1 MDKKTSNLQDLLKNH
16 SSTQSQKT
24 NNPTVTTPSKQ
35 ISQQESKNISNSSRN
50 ELPIKQTTPR
60 PKMELP
66 GKIADSK
73 VHLQA
78 LKVPPNGVN
87 KDMLMQK
94 NLLANA
100 NGIISRTDQEDAN
113 VTNMR
118 NNPSPFDRH
127 TQCMNQANLPYE
139 RIVEKEMDIDVGESN
154 MEDRKQDS
162 SISETLSGSPWKMQ
176 NVATREEEKI
186 IKDSLGEEEEEEEE
200 EDVKINGLPV
210 SNESTPGSSRDDPRG
225 RSNSENKDLTVKDE
239 AMNPEPPTSQVQNT
253 NVHIHVFP
261 QGKQILGGP
270 FQGPTLSVTG
280 PCSSIPKPTALVKG
294 TSKPPKENNGPS
306 MPTPT
311 KLKGDILHRAKLD
324 PNTVAM
330 VSPMPSFS
338 DLMSESSHSNSN
350 STGQSNS
357 SDSSVIYRPSS
368 ESGSEIKTIPNRK
381 IDTTFEQMEKVLSE
395 GSTCGSGSGG
405 GGGGSLADD
414 EAEMTVKP
422 MQPLLR
428 GYTPGARALQ
438 TLPSRTTARQYTIL
452 HSSSHHHVSHDYA
465 DIDIASGYLSDGEV
479 LRGGMSVGSR
489 TLSDLCDGYMSE
501 GGASLYA
508 RRINPAY
515 GHDRERYVGGS
526 RRELSGV
533 KELVSS
539 RRVQKRP
546 SANTVRSDGAG
557 GGCIV
562 GGAVGGGNLVGGAG
576 ALLGA
581 CSGGSDALAELT
593 IEELASIPA
602 GNHTS
607 ANHTGHSTHHKKVP
621 GGGGVIVGGGG
632 SSATP
637 QGAQQSNNL
646 VYRVVSSRH
655 PGSGHHPHTKKSD
668 SSQQTESS
676 AFKHQQQ
683 QQGSNG
689 SSNSSSNSQQ
699 WRKYIEAGTARD
711 RERDKEGTPT
721 SPSPSRRSQDK
732 HRKQTMA
739 EYANGE
745 KAQKV
750 SSGTSTGNSSNSSGS
765 SNKVRGVP
773 QSFGYVKRHS
783 AGTSPS
789 PNGVQNGSKDATTR
803 TAQVKVSGGTQTCT
817 TELQANSSSSNQ
829 GHHYKSYSLTGPSAS
844 QLSQSVRDRL
854 MLGSQS
860 LPKPGSPEFTAL
872 FAAAHYRERGAGGG
886 PVNASFS
893 PRVLK
898 PSDGSLSDTCSNY
911 AAPDLPGYYTPNS
924 PYATSWMRHSNTY
937 TPSGRSQ
944 GMGLCEADSV
954 ESLGSHR
961 ASLTH
966 ARLLMHQRDSTGSP
980 APPRLNRSNSIRST
994 KSEKM
999 YPSMLARGSGTSS
1012 SVGEEAGIG
1021 MGIGVGVEPYYSVP
1035 VGSAGCT
1042 GQHWS
1047 QPTSPTPTHTSRQ
1060 PPNLYQHVHK
1070 DDDIHGSSVSLVSTT
1085 SSLYSSAEEKQAHEL
1100 RKLRRELLDA
1110 QEKVHS
1116 LTSQLS
1122 TNVCSRQVHDGYAT
1136 IRSRGR
1142 NRPRPITDSEENLIV
1157 DSGGGGGGDDGS
1169 GSYTLG
1175 SRIQISSRNFTDDD
1189 VHRTSLDQRWMNNG
1203 KTIVETYGTLRA
1215 PSRKYDTRSTN
1226 QTNLKTFRQNLA
1238 NQNGVRK
1245 EPRNVRRSR
1254 SCVIVDE
1261 KKCNFKNNNNDKV
1274 IDNVE
1279 DKIDRDRNEERT
1291 LRSFIPIDEKSSRR
1305 VIIRH
1310 SGLPRSKMVQSGT
1323 KKSVAG
1329 GIVREER
1336 KNDSHLTRSEFERAG
1351 GGGGGL
1357 VDKDIGASE
1366 PIYALPNNGS
1376 SSRSRRDRRAVV
1388 VDGNYVQS
1396 GDLYRTTVKY
1406 IEDVNK
1412 NIAEIENNY
1421 KRSDKSNNSSY
1432 GMINKISKDE
1442 TTLCLSDDFCGYL
1455 RNRGGMVPM
1464 PPISP
1469 NFGENFAD
1477 NLDESNEPII
1487 CNRRIEIAKSIR
1499 HLSAS
1504 GTRRKIP
1511 PSPSVRSS
1519 SLSSTSRH
1527 STGSTTTSST
1537 KSTDSLHAIDESTN
1551 EKAYLLRERDTG
1563 ELVSAS
1569 ISDGIESK
1577 DDSTDDDRSFE
1588 ITQRTSCQNTLLLDA
1603 NNLEKNRHEFNT
1615 LARTNLSN
1623 LYARCGD
1630 VLPMNLDNNKY
1641 GTLPYRRSKE
1651 RIIGRSLH
1659 KSIEDVLDRT
1669 SREKIEPSFRACS
1682 SSIDVSDGSSLTRDS
1697 IYPMDATDVIL
1708 KGQLERSRLNLTIG
1722 DTFPTTIFGFNN
1734 RTRHDSFK
1742 SDTNNDESGK
1752 YLHTLFATLPR
1763 RGNISR
1769 DQVSND
1775 SPRRLSGNVTLLEPL
1790 YEHAVSDPVKPR
1802 STDNV
1807 IPWWELATRKYRHR
1821 SCPSLQAHV
1830 VSAFEQSLSNMTQR
1844 LQQLTATAEKK
1855 DSELQ
1860 ELRET
1865 IERLRKQSAE
1875 AGLNNGPGGSGNN
1888 GRRHT
1893 LGDSDSGNTGCT
1905 GGGGNS
1911 GHHQGASM
1919 ARQLSADSVTSL
1931 NSLSSACS
1939 ASSSHQ
1945 KKKGWLRSSFSKAFS
1960 RSRKNRHGSVSDA
1973 EDCKD
1978 GASGELSVP
1987 NSPRLPTASKH
1998 ENARNQSGTRS
2009 NGQKSPEAENPLT
2022 GSKSSSAL
2030 YKKED
2035 EDVDE
2040 LKKQLREKDLVLTD
2054 IRLEALS
2061 SAHQLESLKDTVI
2074 KMRNE
2079 MLNLKQNN
2087 ERLQRL
2093 VTSKSLTSSQSS
2105 LPSDP
2110 DRRFS
2115 MTEVASSVAALSN
2128 GESSSTA
2135 DQLEDLN
2142 VPEHSV
2148 VPSATSTTTAEPALD
2163 HDTDGKR
2170 INVAVYLGSEK
2181 NFNYNLISGNTSDS
2195 GIIGEP
2201 PHCVIANVCIS
2212 NKTSWDALDSIVR
2225 RCFKE
2230 YVSRVDPV
2238 TNLGLGID
2246 CVAAYHLGEASRCT
2260 TDSQHPELLP
2270 CGYLIGHVKT
2280 IYLVLSGY
2288 SWLAIDTLIPRS
2300 IVQRLISLLTEH
2312 RRVILCG
2319 PSGTG
2324 KSYLAGKLAH
2334 ALVDADTDSKDAA
2347 AVATFIVD
2355 HKSSKEL
2362 KQYLAHIAERCDS
2375 NAADELPRVI
2385 ILENLQ
2391 HAASLGELFSG
2402 LLGTRHSSCPAIIG
2416 TMSQATCSTTNLQ
2429 LHHNFRWVLC
2439 ANHMEPVKG
2448 FLGRYLR
2455 RKLLEHELRESG
2467 GTRNAEMAAVVEW
2480 LPRVWLHLNKFL
2492 ETHSSSDVTIGPRL
2506 FLSCPMEVAGS
2517 QVWFTDLWNYSVIP
2531 YLVEAVREGLT
2542 LYGRRASGS
2551 GNGESTWEDPAQ
2563 FITSSY
2569 PWISTHA
2576 VHGGSDALL
2585 RLRPEDVGYDVVTSG
2600 HTSGVGASS
2609 VKSLGSTHS
2618 DTEGDPLLNMLM
2630 RLQEAANYSSPHSND
2645 SDSVTSLDSSHT
2657 RHSEDLSSS
2666 TSSSR
2671 GVESAL

>member
-1 MDKKTSNLQDLLKNH
+1 MTRDDCWHSVENVRMSGAAGFKPSAVLPRNDNGAKPKSKISKLSSPKSLIPPLAASSPKKSQEPNARSLSSSPAKSHSSVSSTSPRRTSLSVDSMKKSRKYSQYEDRQQALHQNCARTSPKRSPRRYITSYEEDYSQDEMGLSLRIPSTGGGGESEMSFLEFESLYTLEKELMQSRQDVGQTDDKCIFGGWLGRRGVYTELPDPFYQQPVVPTAAASQIPMEGFSFAPGWSLNVEHFYQWQHRGKSTQQIYTDWANYYLERGGCKRRVTDLQTDLCDGVLLADLVEAVTNQKVIDVNRKPKNAQQMVENVSLCVGALRALGADVGSVNPSELAAGSTLWPVLALLFALSRYKQRAKQLQDMPRLPSPYNKQSAVGGAGGCPGVGTSIPLPATVAATRRCPPDKIRPAPTPTHQSQLGGLKQGNGIGSASSSRSTSPSQQQSAQSGLSFIPQPRNQSSTNRQPAATTPSPRTSTVGKPSSVRSAQPSPYTAPGAPAQQNKNSVLDKFKLFNNKEKNQDRGKASSGVSKRTSSSSGFSSARSEHSDSSTSLCDQSKQLQLESPKSRALKSKLQSTKAAKQASPKTVRKEQSKAQSKIARTKGVPDKLGSYNPPLEDVKASKIGGVGTKLAMDKKSSNFHDLLKQQP
-16 SSTQSQKT
+16 SSQLQKL
-24 NNPTVTTPSKQ
+24 NPSMLVPAKQITPQDTKNFGSLKNDTSKQ
-35 ISQQESKNISNSSRN
+35 SS
-50 ELPIKQTTPR
+50 R

-66 GKIADSK
+66 AKIPDAK
-73 VHLQA
+73 IHLQNMKA
-78 LKVPPNGVN
+78 PPNGLN
-87 KDMLMQK
+87 KDVLVQKGLM
-94 NLLANA
+94 NNA
-100 NGIISRTDQEDAN
+100 NGMIKQPEEMMTDENSLSID
-113 VTNMR
+113 
-118 NNPSPFDRH
+118 H
-127 TQCMNQANLPYE
+127 TLTMNQANLCDQ
-139 RIVEKEMDIDVGESN
+139 KMDKH
-154 MEDRKQDS
+154 KQ
-162 SISETLSGSPWKMQ
+162 ISETVLRNNQSESMENANSPSKQRDASLSAKARVSNEVQDSERAHERQIPNSPRNNPESTTDEKLADVHEGPTTHPVTNHSVPSQVSNLNFGANKQPPILNSPLQGSGLNGSGSP
-176 NVATREEEKI
+176 
-186 IKDSLGEEEEEEEE
+186 G
-200 EDVKINGLPV
+200 
-210 SNESTPGSSRDDPRG
+210 
-225 RSNSENKDLTVKDE
+225 
-239 AMNPEPPTSQVQNT
+239 
-253 NVHIHVFP
+253 
-261 QGKQILGGP
+261 
-270 FQGPTLSVTG
+270 
-280 PCSSIPKPTALVKG
+280 SSIPKPTALVKG
-294 TSKPPKENNGPS
+294 TSKPPKENGMPGA
-306 MPTPT
+306 PTPT
-311 KLKGDILHRAKLD
+311 KLKADALHRKLD

-330 VSPMPSFS
+330 VSPMPSIS

-395 GSTCGSGSGG
+395 SSTCGGSMG
-405 GGGGSLADD
+405 DD

-452 HSSSHHHVSHDYA
+452 HSSSHHHVGHDYA
-465 DIDIASGYLSDGEV
+465 DIDVTSGYLSDGEV
-479 LRGGMSVGSR
+479 LRGGMTVGSR

-508 RRINPAY
+508 RRINPSY
-515 GHDRERYVGGS
+515 GHDHERYVGGS

-533 KELVSS
+533 KELVTS

-546 SANTVRSDGAG
+546 SANVVRSDG
-557 GGCIV
+557 GCI
-562 GGAVGGGNLVGGAG
+562 GGSPGSG
-576 ALLGA
+576 LLGG

-593 IEELASIPA
+593 IEDLASIPA
-602 GNHTS
+602 GNHTT
-607 ANHTGHSTHHKKVP
+607 ANHTGHSSHHKRVP

-632 SSATP
+632 NSATP
-637 QGAQQSNNL
+637 QGAQQSSNL

-655 PGSGHHPHTKKSD
+655 PGHHPHVKKSD
-668 SSQQTESS
+668 SSQQTENS

-683 QQGSNG
+683 SGSN
-689 SSNSSSNSQQ
+689 SSANSSSNSQQ
-699 WRKYIEAGTARD
+699 WKKYIEAGAARD
-711 RERDKEGTPT
+711 RERDKEGAPP

-732 HRKQTMA
+732 HRKQAMA

-745 KAQKV
+745 KPQKV
-750 SSGTSTGNSSNSSGS
+750 SSGTSTSGS
-765 SNKVRGVP
+765 SKVRGVP

-789 PNGVQNGSKDATTR
+789 PNGVQNGKDSAR
-803 TAQVKVSGGTQTCT
+803 TAQVSAVPRTKVKVSGGTQTCT

-872 FAAAHYRERGAGGG
+872 FASAHHRERGSGAG
-886 PVNASFS
+886 PTTASFS

-911 AAPDLPGYYTPNS
+911 AAPDLQGYYTPNS
-924 PYATSWMRHSNTY
+924 PYTTSWMRHSNTY

-966 ARLLMHQRDSTGSP
+966 ARLLIHQRDSTGSP

-999 YPSMLARGSGTSS
+999 YPSMLARGSGASS
-1012 SVGEEAGIG
+1012 SVGEEVGVGVG
-1021 MGIGVGVEPYYSVP
+1021 MGVGVEPYYSVP
-1035 VGSAGCT
+1035 VGSTGCT

-1047 QPTSPTPTHTSRQ
+1047 QPTSPTPTHASRQ

-1070 DDDIHGSSVSLVSTT
+1070 DDDIHGSSVSLVSTA

-1100 RKLRRELLDA
+1100 RKLRRELVDA

-1122 TNVCSRQVHDGYAT
+1122 TN
-1136 IRSRGR
+1136 
-1142 NRPRPITDSEENLIV
+1142 
-1157 DSGGGGGGDDGS
+1157 
-1169 GSYTLG
+1169 
-1175 SRIQISSRNFTDDD
+1175 
-1189 VHRTSLDQRWMNNG
+1189 
-1203 KTIVETYGTLRA
+1203 
-1215 PSRKYDTRSTN
+1215 
-1226 QTNLKTFRQNLA
+1226 
-1238 NQNGVRK
+1238 
-1245 EPRNVRRSR
+1245 
-1254 SCVIVDE
+1254 
-1261 KKCNFKNNNNDKV
+1261 
-1274 IDNVE
+1274 
-1279 DKIDRDRNEERT
+1279 
-1291 LRSFIPIDEKSSRR
+1291 
-1305 VIIRH
+1305 
-1310 SGLPRSKMVQSGT
+1310 
-1323 KKSVAG
+1323 
-1329 GIVREER
+1329 
-1336 KNDSHLTRSEFERAG
+1336 
-1351 GGGGGL
+1351 
-1357 VDKDIGASE
+1357 
-1366 PIYALPNNGS
+1366 
-1376 SSRSRRDRRAVV
+1376 
-1388 VDGNYVQS
+1388 
-1396 GDLYRTTVKY
+1396 
-1406 IEDVNK
+1406 
-1412 NIAEIENNY
+1412 
-1421 KRSDKSNNSSY
+1421 
-1432 GMINKISKDE
+1432 
-1442 TTLCLSDDFCGYL
+1442 
-1455 RNRGGMVPM
+1455 
-1464 PPISP
+1464 
-1469 NFGENFAD
+1469 
-1477 NLDESNEPII
+1477 
-1487 CNRRIEIAKSIR
+1487 
-1499 HLSAS
+1499 
-1504 GTRRKIP
+1504 
-1511 PSPSVRSS
+1511 
-1519 SLSSTSRH
+1519 
-1527 STGSTTTSST
+1527 
-1537 KSTDSLHAIDESTN
+1537 
-1551 EKAYLLRERDTG
+1551 
-1563 ELVSAS
+1563 
-1569 ISDGIESK
+1569 
-1577 DDSTDDDRSFE
+1577 
-1588 ITQRTSCQNTLLLDA
+1588 
-1603 NNLEKNRHEFNT
+1603 
-1615 LARTNLSN
+1615 
-1623 LYARCGD
+1623 
-1630 VLPMNLDNNKY
+1630 
-1641 GTLPYRRSKE
+1641 
-1651 RIIGRSLH
+1651 
-1659 KSIEDVLDRT
+1659 
-1669 SREKIEPSFRACS
+1669 
-1682 SSIDVSDGSSLTRDS
+1682 
-1697 IYPMDATDVIL
+1697 
-1708 KGQLERSRLNLTIG
+1708 
-1722 DTFPTTIFGFNN
+1722 
-1734 RTRHDSFK
+1734 
-1742 SDTNNDESGK
+1742 
-1752 YLHTLFATLPR
+1752 
-1763 RGNISR
+1763 
-1769 DQVSND
+1769 
-1775 SPRRLSGNVTLLEPL
+1775 
-1790 YEHAVSDPVKPR
+1790 
-1802 STDNV
+1802 
-1807 IPWWELATRKYRHR
+1807 
-1821 SCPSLQAHV
+1821 AHV

-1875 AGLNNGPGGSGNN
+1875 AGLNNGPANN

-1893 LGDSDSGNTGCT
+1893 LGDSDSGTTGCT
-1905 GGGGNS
+1905 GNS
-1911 GHHQGASM
+1911 SHQGPSM

-1939 ASSSHQ
+1939 ASSHH

-1973 EDCKD
+1973 EDCKETTGGD
-1978 GASGELSVP
+1978 LSAP
-1987 NSPRLPTASKH
+1987 NSPRLPNASKH
-1998 ENARNQSGTRS
+1998 DSPRGQGARS
-2009 NGQKSPEAENPLT
+2009 NGQKSPEVENPLT

-2035 EDVDE
+2035 EDVVE

-2115 MTEVASSVAALSN
+2115 MTEVASTVAALAN
-2128 GESSSTA
+2128 GDASTTA

-2148 VPSATSTTTAEPALD
+2148 VSSTTTTTGEPAMEQ
-2163 HDTDGKR
+2163 DTDGKR
-2170 INVAVYLGSEK
+2170 INVAIYLGNEK
-2181 NFNYNLISGNTSDS
+2181 NFNYNLVNGSTSDGS
-2195 GIIGEP
+2195 IGEP
-2201 PHCVIANVCIS
+2201 PHCVIASVCIS
-2212 NKTSWDALDSIVR
+2212 NKTTWDSLDSTVR

-2238 TNLGLGID
+2238 TNLGLGVE
-2246 CVAAYHLGEASRCT
+2246 CVAAYHLGESSRCI

-2288 SWLAIDTLIPRS
+2288 SWLAVDTLIPRS

-2334 ALVDADTDSKDAA
+2334 ALVDADNDTKDAT
-2347 AVATFIVD
+2347 AVATFNVD

-2362 KQYLAHIAERCDS
+2362 RQYLAHIAERCDS

-2402 LLGTRHSSCPAIIG
+2402 LLGTKHSSCPAIIG

-2506 FLSCPMEVAGS
+2506 FLSCPMEVTGS
-2517 QVWFTDLWNYSVIP
+2517 QVWFTDLWNYSVVP

-2542 LYGRRASGS
+2542 LYGRRVS
-2551 GNGESTWEDPAQ
+2551 GNGNGDSPWEDPTQ

-2600 HTSGVGASS
+2600 HASGVGASS

-2618 DTEGDPLLNMLM
+2618 DNEGDPLLNMLM

-2645 SDSVTSLDSSHT
+2645 SDSITSLDSSHT

>member
-1 MDKKTSNLQDLLKNH
+1 MSLQAQAQAQRSARYSPQETIKIYTDWANYYLERGGCKRRVTDLQSDLCDGVLLADLVEAVTNQKVIDVNRKPRNAQQMVENVSLCVGALRALGADVGSVNPGELAAGSTLWPVLALLFALSRYKQRAKQLQDMPRLPSPYNKQSAVGGAGGGPGAGTTSIPLPATVAATRRCPPDKVRPAPTPTHQSQLGGLKHGNGGIGSASSSRSTSPSQQQSPQSGLSFIPQPRNQNSTNRQPAATTPSPRTSTVGKPSGVRTAQQSPYATTGAPTQQNKNSVLDKFKLFNNKEKNQDRGKASSGVSKRTSSSSGFSSARSEHSDSSTSLCDQSKLQVESPKSRALKSKLQSTKPAKQASPKTVRKEQSKAQSKIARTKGAPDKLVGYNPPLEDVKPTSKIGGVGAKPAVDKKSSNLHDLLKQQP
-16 SSTQSQKT
+16 SSQLQKP
-24 NNPTVTTPSKQ
+24 NPSVLMPPKQIAPQDVKNFGSLKNDSSKQ
-35 ISQQESKNISNSSRN
+35 S
-50 ELPIKQTTPR
+50 PR

-66 GKIADSK
+66 AKIPDTK
-73 VHLQA
+73 VHLQNM
-78 LKVPPNGVN
+78 KVPPNGLN
-87 KDMLMQK
+87 KDVLAQK
-94 NLLANA
+94 VLLSNT
-100 NGIISRTDQEDAN
+100 NGMIKQTEHEEI
-113 VTNMR
+113 VITNE
-118 NNPSPFDRH
+118 NSSTIDH
-127 TQCMNQANLPYE
+127 TLSMNQANLCDQKSTVEKQKEIGENVLTNNQATPVENSNPSKQQNTSLPVKARIPNEVHETE
-139 RIVEKEMDIDVGESN
+139 RINGKQTPPVSPRNSPETPMDVKMASIQENPAAAATTHVNVPPHGQVSN
-154 MEDRKQDS
+154 ALNFGANKQPPVLNS
-162 SISETLSGSPWKMQ
+162 PLQGSTLGASGSP
-176 NVATREEEKI
+176 
-186 IKDSLGEEEEEEEE
+186 G
-200 EDVKINGLPV
+200 
-210 SNESTPGSSRDDPRG
+210 
-225 RSNSENKDLTVKDE
+225 
-239 AMNPEPPTSQVQNT
+239 
-253 NVHIHVFP
+253 
-261 QGKQILGGP
+261 
-270 FQGPTLSVTG
+270 
-280 PCSSIPKPTALVKG
+280 SSIPKPTALVKG
-294 TSKPPKENNGPS
+294 TSKPPKENNMPGA
-306 MPTPT
+306 PTPT
-311 KLKGDILHRAKLD
+311 KLKADALHRKLD

-330 VSPMPSFS
+330 VSPMPSIS

-395 GSTCGSGSGG
+395 SSTCG
-405 GGGGSLADD
+405 GGSMGDD

-452 HSSSHHHVSHDYA
+452 HSSSHHHVGHDYA
-465 DIDIASGYLSDGEV
+465 DIDVASGYLSDGEV
-479 LRGGMSVGSR
+479 LRGGMTVGSR
-489 TLSDLCDGYMSE
+489 TISDLCDGYMSE

-508 RRINPAY
+508 RRINPSY
-515 GHDRERYVGGS
+515 GHDHERYVGGS

-533 KELVSS
+533 KELVTS

-546 SANTVRSDGAG
+546 SANVVRSDGGCIGSSPGSGSVIAG
-557 GGCIV
+557 G
-562 GGAVGGGNLVGGAG
+562 
-576 ALLGA
+576 LLGG
-581 CSGGSDALAELT
+581 CSGGNDALAELT
-593 IEELASIPA
+593 IEDLASIPA

-607 ANHTGHSTHHKKVP
+607 ANHTGHSSHHKRVP

-632 SSATP
+632 NSATP
-637 QGAQQSNNL
+637 QGAQQGSNL

-655 PGSGHHPHTKKSD
+655 PGHHPHVKKSD
-668 SSQQTESS
+668 SSQQTDNS

-683 QQGSNG
+683 PGLN
-689 SSNSSSNSQQ
+689 SSTNSSSNSQQ
-699 WRKYIEAGTARD
+699 WKKYIEAGAARD
-711 RERDKEGTPT
+711 RERDKEAAPP
-721 SPSPSRRSQDK
+721 SPNPSRRSQEK
-732 HRKQTMA
+732 HRKQAMA

-745 KAQKV
+745 KPQKV
-750 SSGTSTGNSSNSSGS
+750 SSGTSTSGS
-765 SNKVRGVP
+765 SKVRGVP

-789 PNGVQNGSKDATTR
+789 PNGVQNGGKDSTR
-803 TAQVKVSGGTQTCT
+803 TAQVSAVPRTKVKVSGGTQTCT
-817 TELQANSSSSNQ
+817 TELQANSSTSNQ

-872 FAAAHYRERGAGGG
+872 FASAHHRERGSGAG
-886 PVNASFS
+886 PTATSFS

-911 AAPDLPGYYTPNS
+911 AAPDLQGYYTPNS
-924 PYATSWMRHSNTY
+924 PYTTSWMRHSNTY

-966 ARLLMHQRDSTGSP
+966 ARLLIHQRDSTGSP
-980 APPRLNRSNSIRST
+980 APPRLNRSNSISHLRDRTFPRST

-999 YPSMLARGSGTSS
+999 YPSMLARGSGASS
-1012 SVGEEAGIG
+1012 SVGEEVGVGIG
-1021 MGIGVGVEPYYSVP
+1021 MGVGVEPYYSVP
-1035 VGSAGCT
+1035 VGSTGCT

-1070 DDDIHGSSVSLVSTT
+1070 DDDIHGSSVSLVSTA

-1100 RKLRRELLDA
+1100 RKLRRELVDA

-1122 TNVCSRQVHDGYAT
+1122 TN
-1136 IRSRGR
+1136 
-1142 NRPRPITDSEENLIV
+1142 
-1157 DSGGGGGGDDGS
+1157 
-1169 GSYTLG
+1169 
-1175 SRIQISSRNFTDDD
+1175 
-1189 VHRTSLDQRWMNNG
+1189 
-1203 KTIVETYGTLRA
+1203 
-1215 PSRKYDTRSTN
+1215 
-1226 QTNLKTFRQNLA
+1226 
-1238 NQNGVRK
+1238 
-1245 EPRNVRRSR
+1245 
-1254 SCVIVDE
+1254 
-1261 KKCNFKNNNNDKV
+1261 
-1274 IDNVE
+1274 
-1279 DKIDRDRNEERT
+1279 
-1291 LRSFIPIDEKSSRR
+1291 
-1305 VIIRH
+1305 
-1310 SGLPRSKMVQSGT
+1310 
-1323 KKSVAG
+1323 
-1329 GIVREER
+1329 
-1336 KNDSHLTRSEFERAG
+1336 
-1351 GGGGGL
+1351 
-1357 VDKDIGASE
+1357 
-1366 PIYALPNNGS
+1366 
-1376 SSRSRRDRRAVV
+1376 
-1388 VDGNYVQS
+1388 
-1396 GDLYRTTVKY
+1396 
-1406 IEDVNK
+1406 
-1412 NIAEIENNY
+1412 
-1421 KRSDKSNNSSY
+1421 
-1432 GMINKISKDE
+1432 
-1442 TTLCLSDDFCGYL
+1442 
-1455 RNRGGMVPM
+1455 
-1464 PPISP
+1464 
-1469 NFGENFAD
+1469 
-1477 NLDESNEPII
+1477 
-1487 CNRRIEIAKSIR
+1487 
-1499 HLSAS
+1499 
-1504 GTRRKIP
+1504 
-1511 PSPSVRSS
+1511 
-1519 SLSSTSRH
+1519 
-1527 STGSTTTSST
+1527 
-1537 KSTDSLHAIDESTN
+1537 
-1551 EKAYLLRERDTG
+1551 
-1563 ELVSAS
+1563 
-1569 ISDGIESK
+1569 
-1577 DDSTDDDRSFE
+1577 
-1588 ITQRTSCQNTLLLDA
+1588 
-1603 NNLEKNRHEFNT
+1603 
-1615 LARTNLSN
+1615 
-1623 LYARCGD
+1623 
-1630 VLPMNLDNNKY
+1630 
-1641 GTLPYRRSKE
+1641 
-1651 RIIGRSLH
+1651 
-1659 KSIEDVLDRT
+1659 
-1669 SREKIEPSFRACS
+1669 
-1682 SSIDVSDGSSLTRDS
+1682 
-1697 IYPMDATDVIL
+1697 
-1708 KGQLERSRLNLTIG
+1708 
-1722 DTFPTTIFGFNN
+1722 
-1734 RTRHDSFK
+1734 
-1742 SDTNNDESGK
+1742 
-1752 YLHTLFATLPR
+1752 
-1763 RGNISR
+1763 
-1769 DQVSND
+1769 
-1775 SPRRLSGNVTLLEPL
+1775 
-1790 YEHAVSDPVKPR
+1790 
-1802 STDNV
+1802 
-1807 IPWWELATRKYRHR
+1807 
-1821 SCPSLQAHV
+1821 AHV

-1875 AGLNNGPGGSGNN
+1875 AGLNNGPPANN

-1893 LGDSDSGNTGCT
+1893 LGDSDSGTTGCT
-1905 GGGGNS
+1905 GNS
-1911 GHHQGASM
+1911 NHQGASM

-1939 ASSSHQ
+1939 ASSHH

-1973 EDCKD
+1973 EDCKES
-1978 GASGELSVP
+1978 ASGDLSAP
-1987 NSPRLPTASKH
+1987 NSPRLPSASKH
-1998 ENARNQSGTRS
+1998 DSSRAQGTRS
-2009 NGQKSPEAENPLT
+2009 NGQKSPEVENPLT

-2035 EDVDE
+2035 EDVVE

-2115 MTEVASSVAALSN
+2115 MTEVASTVAALSN
-2128 GESSSTA
+2128 GDTSTTA

-2142 VPEHSV
+2142 VPEHPV
-2148 VPSATSTTTAEPALD
+2148 VPSTTSTTGEPTLEQ
-2163 HDTDGKR
+2163 DTDGKR
-2170 INVAVYLGSEK
+2170 INVAIYLGSEK
-2181 NFNYNLISGNTSDS
+2181 NFNYNLVTGSTSDGS
-2195 GIIGEP
+2195 IGEP
-2201 PHCVIANVCIS
+2201 PHCIIASVCIS
-2212 NKTSWDALDSIVR
+2212 NKTTWDSLDSTVR

-2238 TNLGLGID
+2238 TNLGLGVE

-2288 SWLAIDTLIPRS
+2288 SWLAVDTLIPRS

-2334 ALVDADTDSKDAA
+2334 ALVDADNDTKDAT
-2347 AVATFIVD
+2347 AVATFNVD

-2362 KQYLAHIAERCDS
+2362 RQYLAHIAERCDS

-2455 RKLLEHELRESG
+2455 RKLLEHELRECG

-2506 FLSCPMEVAGS
+2506 FLSCPMEVTGS
-2517 QVWFTDLWNYSVIP
+2517 QVWFTDLWNYSVVP

-2542 LYGRRASGS
+2542 LYGRRVS
-2551 GNGESTWEDPAQ
+2551 GNGNGDSSWEDPAQ

-2657 RHSEDLSSS
+2657 RQSEDLSSS

>member
-1 MDKKTSNLQDLLKNH
+1 MRGGLKHGNGGIGSASSSRSTSPSQQQSPQGGLSFIPQPRNQNSTNRQPAATTPSPRTSTVGKPSGVRTAQQSPYATTGAPTQQNKNSVLDKFKLFNNKEKNQDRGKASSGVSKRTSSSSGFSSARSEHSDSSTSLCDQSKLQVESPKSRALKSKLQSTKPAKQASPKTVRKEQSKAQSKIARTKGAPDKLVGYNPPLEDVKPTSKIGGVGAKPAVDKKSSNLHDLLKQQP
-16 SSTQSQKT
+16 SSQLQKP
-24 NNPTVTTPSKQ
+24 NPSVLMPPKQIAPQDAKNFGSLKNDSSKQ
-35 ISQQESKNISNSSRN
+35 S
-50 ELPIKQTTPR
+50 PR

-66 GKIADSK
+66 AKIPDTK
-73 VHLQA
+73 VHLQNM
-78 LKVPPNGVN
+78 KVPPNGLN
-87 KDMLMQK
+87 KDVLAQK
-94 NLLANA
+94 VLLSNT
-100 NGIISRTDQEDAN
+100 NGMIKQTEHEEI
-113 VTNMR
+113 VITNE
-118 NNPSPFDRH
+118 NSSTIDH
-127 TQCMNQANLPYE
+127 TLSMNQANLCDQKSTVEKQKEIGENVLTNNQAAPVENSNPSKQQNTSLPVKARIPNEVHETE
-139 RIVEKEMDIDVGESN
+139 RINGKQTPPVSPRNSPETPMDVKMASIQENPAAAATTHVNVPPHGQVSN
-154 MEDRKQDS
+154 ALNFGANKQPPVLNS
-162 SISETLSGSPWKMQ
+162 PLQGSTLGASGSP
-176 NVATREEEKI
+176 
-186 IKDSLGEEEEEEEE
+186 G
-200 EDVKINGLPV
+200 
-210 SNESTPGSSRDDPRG
+210 
-225 RSNSENKDLTVKDE
+225 
-239 AMNPEPPTSQVQNT
+239 
-253 NVHIHVFP
+253 
-261 QGKQILGGP
+261 
-270 FQGPTLSVTG
+270 
-280 PCSSIPKPTALVKG
+280 SSIPKPTALVKG
-294 TSKPPKENNGPS
+294 TSKPPKENNMPGA
-306 MPTPT
+306 PTPT
-311 KLKGDILHRAKLD
+311 KLKADALHRKLD

-330 VSPMPSFS
+330 VSPMPSIS

-395 GSTCGSGSGG
+395 SSTCG
-405 GGGGSLADD
+405 GGSMGDD

-452 HSSSHHHVSHDYA
+452 HSSSHHHVGHDYA
-465 DIDIASGYLSDGEV
+465 DIDVASGYLSDGEV
-479 LRGGMSVGSR
+479 LRGGMTVGSR
-489 TLSDLCDGYMSE
+489 TISDLCDGYMSE

-508 RRINPAY
+508 RRINPSY
-515 GHDRERYVGGS
+515 GHDHERYVGGS

-533 KELVSS
+533 KELVTS

-546 SANTVRSDGAG
+546 SANVVRSDGGCIGSSPGSGSVIAG
-557 GGCIV
+557 G
-562 GGAVGGGNLVGGAG
+562 
-576 ALLGA
+576 LLGG
-581 CSGGSDALAELT
+581 CSGGNDALAELT
-593 IEELASIPA
+593 IEDLASIPA

-607 ANHTGHSTHHKKVP
+607 ANHTGHSSHHKRVP

-632 SSATP
+632 NSATP
-637 QGAQQSNNL
+637 QGAQQGSNL

-655 PGSGHHPHTKKSD
+655 PGHHPHVKKSD
-668 SSQQTESS
+668 SSQQTDNS

-683 QQGSNG
+683 PGLN
-689 SSNSSSNSQQ
+689 SSTNSSSNSQQ
-699 WRKYIEAGTARD
+699 WKKYIEAGAARD
-711 RERDKEGTPT
+711 RERDKEAAPP
-721 SPSPSRRSQDK
+721 SPNPSRRSQEK
-732 HRKQTMA
+732 HRKQAMA

-745 KAQKV
+745 KPQKV
-750 SSGTSTGNSSNSSGS
+750 SSGTSTSSSS
-765 SNKVRGVP
+765 KVRGVP

-789 PNGVQNGSKDATTR
+789 PNGVQNGGKDSTR
-803 TAQVKVSGGTQTCT
+803 TAQVSAVPRTKVKVSGGTQTCT
-817 TELQANSSSSNQ
+817 TELQANSSTSNQ

-872 FAAAHYRERGAGGG
+872 FASAHHRERGSGAG
-886 PVNASFS
+886 PTATSFS

-911 AAPDLPGYYTPNS
+911 AAPDLQGYYTPNS
-924 PYATSWMRHSNTY
+924 PYTTSWMRHSNTY

-966 ARLLMHQRDSTGSP
+966 ARLLIHQRDSTGSP
-980 APPRLNRSNSIRST
+980 APPRLNRSNSISHLRDRTFPRST

-999 YPSMLARGSGTSS
+999 YPSMLARGSGASS
-1012 SVGEEAGIG
+1012 SVGEEVGVGIG
-1021 MGIGVGVEPYYSVP
+1021 MGVGVEPYYSVP
-1035 VGSAGCT
+1035 VGSTGCT

-1070 DDDIHGSSVSLVSTT
+1070 DDDIHGSSVSLVSTA

-1100 RKLRRELLDA
+1100 RKLRRELVDA

-1122 TNVCSRQVHDGYAT
+1122 TN
-1136 IRSRGR
+1136 
-1142 NRPRPITDSEENLIV
+1142 
-1157 DSGGGGGGDDGS
+1157 
-1169 GSYTLG
+1169 
-1175 SRIQISSRNFTDDD
+1175 
-1189 VHRTSLDQRWMNNG
+1189 
-1203 KTIVETYGTLRA
+1203 
-1215 PSRKYDTRSTN
+1215 
-1226 QTNLKTFRQNLA
+1226 
-1238 NQNGVRK
+1238 
-1245 EPRNVRRSR
+1245 
-1254 SCVIVDE
+1254 
-1261 KKCNFKNNNNDKV
+1261 
-1274 IDNVE
+1274 
-1279 DKIDRDRNEERT
+1279 
-1291 LRSFIPIDEKSSRR
+1291 
-1305 VIIRH
+1305 
-1310 SGLPRSKMVQSGT
+1310 
-1323 KKSVAG
+1323 
-1329 GIVREER
+1329 
-1336 KNDSHLTRSEFERAG
+1336 
-1351 GGGGGL
+1351 
-1357 VDKDIGASE
+1357 
-1366 PIYALPNNGS
+1366 
-1376 SSRSRRDRRAVV
+1376 
-1388 VDGNYVQS
+1388 
-1396 GDLYRTTVKY
+1396 
-1406 IEDVNK
+1406 
-1412 NIAEIENNY
+1412 
-1421 KRSDKSNNSSY
+1421 
-1432 GMINKISKDE
+1432 
-1442 TTLCLSDDFCGYL
+1442 
-1455 RNRGGMVPM
+1455 
-1464 PPISP
+1464 
-1469 NFGENFAD
+1469 
-1477 NLDESNEPII
+1477 
-1487 CNRRIEIAKSIR
+1487 
-1499 HLSAS
+1499 
-1504 GTRRKIP
+1504 
-1511 PSPSVRSS
+1511 
-1519 SLSSTSRH
+1519 
-1527 STGSTTTSST
+1527 
-1537 KSTDSLHAIDESTN
+1537 
-1551 EKAYLLRERDTG
+1551 
-1563 ELVSAS
+1563 
-1569 ISDGIESK
+1569 
-1577 DDSTDDDRSFE
+1577 
-1588 ITQRTSCQNTLLLDA
+1588 
-1603 NNLEKNRHEFNT
+1603 
-1615 LARTNLSN
+1615 
-1623 LYARCGD
+1623 
-1630 VLPMNLDNNKY
+1630 
-1641 GTLPYRRSKE
+1641 
-1651 RIIGRSLH
+1651 
-1659 KSIEDVLDRT
+1659 
-1669 SREKIEPSFRACS
+1669 
-1682 SSIDVSDGSSLTRDS
+1682 
-1697 IYPMDATDVIL
+1697 
-1708 KGQLERSRLNLTIG
+1708 
-1722 DTFPTTIFGFNN
+1722 
-1734 RTRHDSFK
+1734 
-1742 SDTNNDESGK
+1742 
-1752 YLHTLFATLPR
+1752 
-1763 RGNISR
+1763 
-1769 DQVSND
+1769 
-1775 SPRRLSGNVTLLEPL
+1775 
-1790 YEHAVSDPVKPR
+1790 
-1802 STDNV
+1802 
-1807 IPWWELATRKYRHR
+1807 
-1821 SCPSLQAHV
+1821 AHV

-1875 AGLNNGPGGSGNN
+1875 AGLNNGPPANN

-1893 LGDSDSGNTGCT
+1893 LGDSDSGTTGCT
-1905 GGGGNS
+1905 GNS
-1911 GHHQGASM
+1911 NHQGASM

-1939 ASSSHQ
+1939 ASSHH

-1973 EDCKD
+1973 EDCKES
-1978 GASGELSVP
+1978 ASGDLSAP
-1987 NSPRLPTASKH
+1987 NSPRLPSASKH
-1998 ENARNQSGTRS
+1998 DSSRAQGTRS
-2009 NGQKSPEAENPLT
+2009 NGQKSPEVENPLT

-2035 EDVDE
+2035 EDVVE

-2115 MTEVASSVAALSN
+2115 MTEVASTVAALSN
-2128 GESSSTA
+2128 GDTSTTA

-2142 VPEHSV
+2142 VPEHPV
-2148 VPSATSTTTAEPALD
+2148 VPSTTSTTGEPTLEQ
-2163 HDTDGKR
+2163 DTDGKR
-2170 INVAVYLGSEK
+2170 INVAIYLGSEK
-2181 NFNYNLISGNTSDS
+2181 NFNYNLVTGSTSDGS
-2195 GIIGEP
+2195 IGEP
-2201 PHCVIANVCIS
+2201 PHCIIASVCIS
-2212 NKTSWDALDSIVR
+2212 NKTTWDSLDSTVR

-2238 TNLGLGID
+2238 TNLGLGVE

-2288 SWLAIDTLIPRS
+2288 SWLAVDTLIPRS

-2334 ALVDADTDSKDAA
+2334 ALVDADNDTKDAT
-2347 AVATFIVD
+2347 AVATFNVD

-2362 KQYLAHIAERCDS
+2362 RQYLAHIAERCDS

-2455 RKLLEHELRESG
+2455 RKLLEHELRECG

-2506 FLSCPMEVAGS
+2506 FLSCPMEVTGS
-2517 QVWFTDLWNYSVIP
+2517 QVWFTDLWNYSVVP

-2542 LYGRRASGS
+2542 LYGRRVS
-2551 GNGESTWEDPAQ
+2551 GNGNGDSSWEDPAQ

-2657 RHSEDLSSS
+2657 RQSEDLSSS

>member
-1 MDKKTSNLQDLLKNH
+1 MPRLPSPYNKQSAVGGAGGGPGAGTTSIPLPATVAATRRCPPDKVRPAPTPTHQSQLGGLKHGNGGIGSASSSRSTSPSQQQSPQSGLSFIPQPRNQNSSNRQPAATTPSPRASTVGKPSGVRAASQASPYTAASAPVQQNKNSVLDKFKLFNNKEKSQDRGKASSGVSKRTSSSSGFSSARSEHSDSSTSLCDQSKLQLESPKSRALKSKLQSAKPAKQASPKTARKEQSKAQSKIARTKGGGGGGDKLLGYNPPQLEDVKPASKIGGVGAKPPANTDKKPASLHDLLKQPG
-16 SSTQSQKT
+16 SGQLQKPIAA
-24 NNPTVTTPSKQ
+24 NPSALVPPKQ
-35 ISQQESKNISNSSRN
+35 IAAPDAKNLASLKSVESSR
-50 ELPIKQTTPR
+50 QSPR

-66 GKIADSK
+66 SAKIADQSAK
-73 VHLQA
+73 VTVQNA
-78 LKVPPNGVN
+78 KVPPNGLN
-87 KDMLMQK
+87 KDVLAQK
-94 NLLANA
+94 GLLANA
-100 NGIISRTDQEDAN
+100 NGMIRQTGHEEIVTVNENGCRIDRTL
-113 VTNMR
+113 
-118 NNPSPFDRH
+118 S
-127 TQCMNQANLPYE
+127 MNQANLCEQKSTQREIGENETVENECPARQQNTSLPVKSRAACEVHETTE
-139 RIVEKEMDIDVGESN
+139 RTNVKQTPPVSPRNSPDAATTDVRMASIEESHSQTAQPAHGQVSN
-154 MEDRKQDS
+154 AVNFGSKQPS
-162 SISETLSGSPWKMQ
+162 LLNSPLQGSALSGVGSP
-176 NVATREEEKI
+176 A
-186 IKDSLGEEEEEEEE
+186 G
-200 EDVKINGLPV
+200 
-210 SNESTPGSSRDDPRG
+210 
-225 RSNSENKDLTVKDE
+225 
-239 AMNPEPPTSQVQNT
+239 
-253 NVHIHVFP
+253 
-261 QGKQILGGP
+261 
-270 FQGPTLSVTG
+270 
-280 PCSSIPKPTALVKG
+280 SSIPKPTALVKG
-294 TSKPPKENNGPS
+294 TSKPPKENGMPGV
-306 MPTPT
+306 PTPM
-311 KLKGDILHRAKLD
+311 KLKADALHRKLD

-330 VSPMPSFS
+330 VSPMPSIS

-395 GSTCGSGSGG
+395 SSTCG
-405 GGGGSLADD
+405 GGSMGDD

-452 HSSSHHHVSHDYA
+452 HSSSHHHVGHDYA
-465 DIDIASGYLSDGEV
+465 DIDVASGYLSDGEV
-479 LRGGMSVGSR
+479 LRGGMTVGSR

-508 RRINPAY
+508 RRINPSY
-515 GHDRERYVGGS
+515 GHDHERYVGGS

-533 KELVSS
+533 KELVTS

-546 SANTVRSDGAG
+546 SANVVRSDGGCIGGSPGSGGVIAG
-557 GGCIV
+557 G
-562 GGAVGGGNLVGGAG
+562 
-576 ALLGA
+576 LLGG

-593 IEELASIPA
+593 IEDLASIPA

-607 ANHTGHSTHHKKVP
+607 ANHTGHSSHHKRVP
-621 GGGGVIVGGGG
+621 GGGGVIVGGG
-632 SSATP
+632 SNSATP
-637 QGAQQSNNL
+637 QSAQQGSNL

-655 PGSGHHPHTKKSD
+655 PGGGHHPHVKKSD
-668 SSQQTESS
+668 SSQQTENS

-683 QQGSNG
+683 QQQQQQPGLN
-689 SSNSSSNSQQ
+689 SSSANSSSNSQQ
-699 WRKYIEAGTARD
+699 WKKYIEAGAARD
-711 RERDKEGTPT
+711 RERDKEGAPP
-721 SPSPSRRSQDK
+721 SPNPSRRSQDK
-732 HRKQTMA
+732 HRKQAMA

-745 KAQKV
+745 KPQKV
-750 SSGTSTGNSSNSSGS
+750 SSGTSTSGS
-765 SNKVRGVP
+765 SKVRGVP

-789 PNGVQNGSKDATTR
+789 PNGVQNGGKDSAR
-803 TAQVKVSGGTQTCT
+803 TAQVSAVPRTKVKVSGGTQTCT
-817 TELQANSSSSNQ
+817 TELQANSSTSNQ

-872 FAAAHYRERGAGGG
+872 FASAHHRDRGSGTG
-886 PVNASFS
+886 PTTTSFS

-911 AAPDLPGYYTPNS
+911 AAPDLQGYYTPNS
-924 PYATSWMRHSNTY
+924 PYTTSWMRHSNTY

-966 ARLLMHQRDSTGSP
+966 ARLLIHQRDSTGSP

-999 YPSMLARGSGTSS
+999 YPSMLARGSGASS
-1012 SVGEEAGIG
+1012 SVGEEVGVGIG
-1021 MGIGVGVEPYYSVP
+1021 MGVGVEPYYSVP
-1035 VGSAGCT
+1035 VGSAGCA

-1070 DDDIHGSSVSLVSTT
+1070 DDDIHGSSVSLVSTA

-1100 RKLRRELLDA
+1100 RKLRRELVDA

-1122 TNVCSRQVHDGYAT
+1122 TN
-1136 IRSRGR
+1136 
-1142 NRPRPITDSEENLIV
+1142 
-1157 DSGGGGGGDDGS
+1157 
-1169 GSYTLG
+1169 
-1175 SRIQISSRNFTDDD
+1175 
-1189 VHRTSLDQRWMNNG
+1189 
-1203 KTIVETYGTLRA
+1203 
-1215 PSRKYDTRSTN
+1215 
-1226 QTNLKTFRQNLA
+1226 
-1238 NQNGVRK
+1238 
-1245 EPRNVRRSR
+1245 
-1254 SCVIVDE
+1254 
-1261 KKCNFKNNNNDKV
+1261 
-1274 IDNVE
+1274 
-1279 DKIDRDRNEERT
+1279 
-1291 LRSFIPIDEKSSRR
+1291 
-1305 VIIRH
+1305 
-1310 SGLPRSKMVQSGT
+1310 
-1323 KKSVAG
+1323 
-1329 GIVREER
+1329 
-1336 KNDSHLTRSEFERAG
+1336 
-1351 GGGGGL
+1351 
-1357 VDKDIGASE
+1357 
-1366 PIYALPNNGS
+1366 
-1376 SSRSRRDRRAVV
+1376 
-1388 VDGNYVQS
+1388 
-1396 GDLYRTTVKY
+1396 
-1406 IEDVNK
+1406 
-1412 NIAEIENNY
+1412 
-1421 KRSDKSNNSSY
+1421 
-1432 GMINKISKDE
+1432 
-1442 TTLCLSDDFCGYL
+1442 
-1455 RNRGGMVPM
+1455 
-1464 PPISP
+1464 
-1469 NFGENFAD
+1469 
-1477 NLDESNEPII
+1477 
-1487 CNRRIEIAKSIR
+1487 
-1499 HLSAS
+1499 
-1504 GTRRKIP
+1504 
-1511 PSPSVRSS
+1511 
-1519 SLSSTSRH
+1519 
-1527 STGSTTTSST
+1527 
-1537 KSTDSLHAIDESTN
+1537 
-1551 EKAYLLRERDTG
+1551 
-1563 ELVSAS
+1563 
-1569 ISDGIESK
+1569 
-1577 DDSTDDDRSFE
+1577 
-1588 ITQRTSCQNTLLLDA
+1588 
-1603 NNLEKNRHEFNT
+1603 
-1615 LARTNLSN
+1615 
-1623 LYARCGD
+1623 
-1630 VLPMNLDNNKY
+1630 
-1641 GTLPYRRSKE
+1641 
-1651 RIIGRSLH
+1651 
-1659 KSIEDVLDRT
+1659 
-1669 SREKIEPSFRACS
+1669 
-1682 SSIDVSDGSSLTRDS
+1682 
-1697 IYPMDATDVIL
+1697 
-1708 KGQLERSRLNLTIG
+1708 
-1722 DTFPTTIFGFNN
+1722 
-1734 RTRHDSFK
+1734 
-1742 SDTNNDESGK
+1742 
-1752 YLHTLFATLPR
+1752 
-1763 RGNISR
+1763 
-1769 DQVSND
+1769 
-1775 SPRRLSGNVTLLEPL
+1775 
-1790 YEHAVSDPVKPR
+1790 
-1802 STDNV
+1802 
-1807 IPWWELATRKYRHR
+1807 
-1821 SCPSLQAHV
+1821 AHV

-1875 AGLNNGPGGSGNN
+1875 AGLNNGPPANN

-1893 LGDSDSGNTGCT
+1893 LGDSDSGTTGCT
-1905 GGGGNS
+1905 GNS
-1911 GHHQGASM
+1911 NHQGASM

-1939 ASSSHQ
+1939 ASSHH

-1973 EDCKD
+1973 EDCKETAGGD
-1978 GASGELSVP
+1978 LSAP
-1987 NSPRLPTASKH
+1987 NSPRLPSASKH
-1998 ENARNQSGTRS
+1998 DQSQGQGARS
-2009 NGQKSPEAENPLT
+2009 NGQKSPSEVENPLT

-2035 EDVDE
+2035 EDVVE

-2115 MTEVASSVAALSN
+2115 MTEVASTVAALSN
-2128 GESSSTA
+2128 GDTSTTA

-2142 VPEHSV
+2142 VPEHPV
-2148 VPSATSTTTAEPALD
+2148 VPSTASATGEPAMEQ
-2163 HDTDGKR
+2163 DTDGKR
-2170 INVAVYLGSEK
+2170 INVAIYLGSEK
-2181 NFNYNLISGNTSDS
+2181 NFNYNLVTGSTSDGS
-2195 GIIGEP
+2195 IGEP
-2201 PHCVIANVCIS
+2201 PHCIIANVCIS
-2212 NKTSWDALDSIVR
+2212 NKTTWDSLDSTVR

-2238 TNLGLGID
+2238 TNLGLGVE

-2288 SWLAIDTLIPRS
+2288 SWLAVDTLIPRS

-2334 ALVDADTDSKDAA
+2334 ALVDADNDTKDAT
-2347 AVATFIVD
+2347 AVATFNVD

-2362 KQYLAHIAERCDS
+2362 RQYLAHIAERCDS

-2455 RKLLEHELRESG
+2455 RKLLEHELRECA

-2506 FLSCPMEVAGS
+2506 FLSCPMEVTGS
-2517 QVWFTDLWNYSVIP
+2517 QVWFTDLWNYSVVP

-2542 LYGRRASGS
+2542 LYGRRVS
-2551 GNGESTWEDPAQ
+2551 GNGNGDSSWEDPAQ

-2600 HTSGVGASS
+2600 HATGVGASS

-2657 RHSEDLSSS
+2657 RQSEDLSSS

>member
-1 MDKKTSNLQDLLKNH
+1 MACIRAPRSVCGSTDDIKADSTRNVIQIYTDWANYYLERGGCKRRVTDLQSDLCDGVLLADLVEAVTNQKVIDVNRKPRNAQQMVENVSLCVGALRALGADVGSVNPGELAAGSTLWPVLALLFALSRYKQRAKQLQDMPRLPSPYNKQSAVGGAGGGPGAGTTSIPLPATVAATRRCPPDKVRPAPTPTHQSQLGGLKHGNGGIGSASSSRSTSPSQQQSPQSGLSFIPQPRNQNSTNRQPAATTPSPRTSTVGKPSGVRTAQQSPYATTGAPTQQNKNSVLDKFKLFNNKEKNQDRGKASSGVSKRTSSSSGFSSARSEHSDSSTSLCDQSKLQVESPKSRALKSKLQSTKPAKQASPKTVRKEQSKAQSKIARTKGAPDKLVGYNPPLEDVKPTSKIGGVGAKPAVDKKSSNLHDLLKQQP
-16 SSTQSQKT
+16 SSQLQKP
-24 NNPTVTTPSKQ
+24 NPSVLMPPKQIAPQDAKNFGSLKNDSSKQ
-35 ISQQESKNISNSSRN
+35 S
-50 ELPIKQTTPR
+50 PR

-66 GKIADSK
+66 AKIPDTK
-73 VHLQA
+73 VHLQNM
-78 LKVPPNGVN
+78 KVPPNGLN
-87 KDMLMQK
+87 KDVLAQK
-94 NLLANA
+94 VLLSNT
-100 NGIISRTDQEDAN
+100 NGMIKQTEHEEI
-113 VTNMR
+113 VITNE
-118 NNPSPFDRH
+118 NSSTIDH
-127 TQCMNQANLPYE
+127 TLSMNQANLCDQKSTVEKQKEIGENVLTNNQAAPVENSNPSKQQNTSLPVKARIPNEVHETE
-139 RIVEKEMDIDVGESN
+139 RINGKQTPPVSPRNSPETPMDVKMASIQENPAAAATTHVNVPPHGQVSN
-154 MEDRKQDS
+154 ALNFGANKQPPVLNS
-162 SISETLSGSPWKMQ
+162 PLQGSTLGASGSP
-176 NVATREEEKI
+176 
-186 IKDSLGEEEEEEEE
+186 G
-200 EDVKINGLPV
+200 
-210 SNESTPGSSRDDPRG
+210 
-225 RSNSENKDLTVKDE
+225 
-239 AMNPEPPTSQVQNT
+239 
-253 NVHIHVFP
+253 
-261 QGKQILGGP
+261 
-270 FQGPTLSVTG
+270 
-280 PCSSIPKPTALVKG
+280 SSIPKPTALVKG
-294 TSKPPKENNGPS
+294 TSKPPKENNMPGA
-306 MPTPT
+306 PTPT
-311 KLKGDILHRAKLD
+311 KLKADALHRKLD

-330 VSPMPSFS
+330 VSPMPSIS

-395 GSTCGSGSGG
+395 SSTCG
-405 GGGGSLADD
+405 GGSMGDD

-452 HSSSHHHVSHDYA
+452 HSSSHHHVGHDYA
-465 DIDIASGYLSDGEV
+465 DIDVASGYLSDGEV
-479 LRGGMSVGSR
+479 LRGGMTVGSR
-489 TLSDLCDGYMSE
+489 TISDLCDGYMSE

-508 RRINPAY
+508 RRINPSY
-515 GHDRERYVGGS
+515 GHDHERYVGGS

-533 KELVSS
+533 KELVTS

-546 SANTVRSDGAG
+546 SANVVRSDGGCIGSSPGSGSVIAG
-557 GGCIV
+557 G
-562 GGAVGGGNLVGGAG
+562 
-576 ALLGA
+576 LLGG
-581 CSGGSDALAELT
+581 CSGGNDALAELT
-593 IEELASIPA
+593 IEDLASIPA

-607 ANHTGHSTHHKKVP
+607 ANHTGHSSHHKRVP

-632 SSATP
+632 NSATP
-637 QGAQQSNNL
+637 QGAQQGSNL

-655 PGSGHHPHTKKSD
+655 PGHHPHVKKSD
-668 SSQQTESS
+668 SSQQTDNS

-683 QQGSNG
+683 PGLN
-689 SSNSSSNSQQ
+689 SSTNSSSNSQQ
-699 WRKYIEAGTARD
+699 WKKYIEAGAARD
-711 RERDKEGTPT
+711 RERDKEAAPP
-721 SPSPSRRSQDK
+721 SPNPSRRSQEK
-732 HRKQTMA
+732 HRKQAMA

-745 KAQKV
+745 KPQKV
-750 SSGTSTGNSSNSSGS
+750 SSGTSTSGS
-765 SNKVRGVP
+765 SKVRGVP

-789 PNGVQNGSKDATTR
+789 PNGVQNGGKDSTR
-803 TAQVKVSGGTQTCT
+803 TAQVSAVPRTKVKVSGGTQTCT
-817 TELQANSSSSNQ
+817 TELQANSSTSNQ

-872 FAAAHYRERGAGGG
+872 FASAHHRERGSGAG
-886 PVNASFS
+886 PTATSFS

-911 AAPDLPGYYTPNS
+911 AAPDLQGYYTPNS
-924 PYATSWMRHSNTY
+924 PYTTSWMRHSNTY

-966 ARLLMHQRDSTGSP
+966 ARLLIHQRDSTGSP
-980 APPRLNRSNSIRST
+980 APPRLNRSNSISHLRDRTFPRST

-999 YPSMLARGSGTSS
+999 YPSMLARGSGASS
-1012 SVGEEAGIG
+1012 SVGEEVGVGIG
-1021 MGIGVGVEPYYSVP
+1021 MGVGVEPYYSVP
-1035 VGSAGCT
+1035 VGSTGCT

-1070 DDDIHGSSVSLVSTT
+1070 DDDIHGSSVSLVSTA

-1100 RKLRRELLDA
+1100 RKLRRELVDA

-1122 TNVCSRQVHDGYAT
+1122 TN
-1136 IRSRGR
+1136 
-1142 NRPRPITDSEENLIV
+1142 
-1157 DSGGGGGGDDGS
+1157 
-1169 GSYTLG
+1169 
-1175 SRIQISSRNFTDDD
+1175 
-1189 VHRTSLDQRWMNNG
+1189 
-1203 KTIVETYGTLRA
+1203 
-1215 PSRKYDTRSTN
+1215 
-1226 QTNLKTFRQNLA
+1226 
-1238 NQNGVRK
+1238 
-1245 EPRNVRRSR
+1245 
-1254 SCVIVDE
+1254 
-1261 KKCNFKNNNNDKV
+1261 
-1274 IDNVE
+1274 
-1279 DKIDRDRNEERT
+1279 
-1291 LRSFIPIDEKSSRR
+1291 
-1305 VIIRH
+1305 
-1310 SGLPRSKMVQSGT
+1310 
-1323 KKSVAG
+1323 
-1329 GIVREER
+1329 
-1336 KNDSHLTRSEFERAG
+1336 
-1351 GGGGGL
+1351 
-1357 VDKDIGASE
+1357 
-1366 PIYALPNNGS
+1366 
-1376 SSRSRRDRRAVV
+1376 
-1388 VDGNYVQS
+1388 
-1396 GDLYRTTVKY
+1396 
-1406 IEDVNK
+1406 
-1412 NIAEIENNY
+1412 
-1421 KRSDKSNNSSY
+1421 
-1432 GMINKISKDE
+1432 
-1442 TTLCLSDDFCGYL
+1442 
-1455 RNRGGMVPM
+1455 
-1464 PPISP
+1464 
-1469 NFGENFAD
+1469 
-1477 NLDESNEPII
+1477 
-1487 CNRRIEIAKSIR
+1487 
-1499 HLSAS
+1499 
-1504 GTRRKIP
+1504 
-1511 PSPSVRSS
+1511 
-1519 SLSSTSRH
+1519 
-1527 STGSTTTSST
+1527 
-1537 KSTDSLHAIDESTN
+1537 
-1551 EKAYLLRERDTG
+1551 
-1563 ELVSAS
+1563 
-1569 ISDGIESK
+1569 
-1577 DDSTDDDRSFE
+1577 
-1588 ITQRTSCQNTLLLDA
+1588 
-1603 NNLEKNRHEFNT
+1603 
-1615 LARTNLSN
+1615 
-1623 LYARCGD
+1623 
-1630 VLPMNLDNNKY
+1630 
-1641 GTLPYRRSKE
+1641 
-1651 RIIGRSLH
+1651 
-1659 KSIEDVLDRT
+1659 
-1669 SREKIEPSFRACS
+1669 
-1682 SSIDVSDGSSLTRDS
+1682 
-1697 IYPMDATDVIL
+1697 
-1708 KGQLERSRLNLTIG
+1708 
-1722 DTFPTTIFGFNN
+1722 
-1734 RTRHDSFK
+1734 
-1742 SDTNNDESGK
+1742 
-1752 YLHTLFATLPR
+1752 
-1763 RGNISR
+1763 
-1769 DQVSND
+1769 
-1775 SPRRLSGNVTLLEPL
+1775 
-1790 YEHAVSDPVKPR
+1790 
-1802 STDNV
+1802 
-1807 IPWWELATRKYRHR
+1807 
-1821 SCPSLQAHV
+1821 AHV

-1875 AGLNNGPGGSGNN
+1875 AGLNNGPPANN

-1893 LGDSDSGNTGCT
+1893 LGDSDSGTTGCT
-1905 GGGGNS
+1905 GNS
-1911 GHHQGASM
+1911 NHQGASM

-1939 ASSSHQ
+1939 ASSHH

-1973 EDCKD
+1973 EDCKES
-1978 GASGELSVP
+1978 ASGDLSAP
-1987 NSPRLPTASKH
+1987 NSPRLPSASKH
-1998 ENARNQSGTRS
+1998 DSSRAQGTRS
-2009 NGQKSPEAENPLT
+2009 NGQKSPEVENPLT

-2035 EDVDE
+2035 EDVVE

-2115 MTEVASSVAALSN
+2115 MTEVASTVAALSN
-2128 GESSSTA
+2128 GDTSTTA

-2142 VPEHSV
+2142 VPEHPV
-2148 VPSATSTTTAEPALD
+2148 VPSTTSTTGEPTLEQ
-2163 HDTDGKR
+2163 DTDGKR
-2170 INVAVYLGSEK
+2170 INVAIYLGSEK
-2181 NFNYNLISGNTSDS
+2181 NFNYNLVTGSTSDGS
-2195 GIIGEP
+2195 IGEP
-2201 PHCVIANVCIS
+2201 PHCIIASVCIS
-2212 NKTSWDALDSIVR
+2212 NKTTWDSLDSTVR

-2238 TNLGLGID
+2238 TNLGLGVE

-2288 SWLAIDTLIPRS
+2288 SWLAVDTLIPRS

-2334 ALVDADTDSKDAA
+2334 ALVDADNDTKDAT
-2347 AVATFIVD
+2347 AVATFNVD

-2362 KQYLAHIAERCDS
+2362 RQYLAHIAERCDS

-2455 RKLLEHELRESG
+2455 RKLLEHELRECG

-2506 FLSCPMEVAGS
+2506 FLSCPMEVTGS
-2517 QVWFTDLWNYSVIP
+2517 QVWFTDLWNYSVVP

-2542 LYGRRASGS
+2542 LYGRRVS
-2551 GNGESTWEDPAQ
+2551 GNGNGDSSWEDPAQ

-2657 RHSEDLSSS
+2657 RQSEDLSSS

>member
-1 MDKKTSNLQDLLKNH
+1 MDLK
-16 SSTQSQKT
+16 
-24 NNPTVTTPSKQ
+24 
-35 ISQQESKNISNSSRN
+35 
-50 ELPIKQTTPR
+50 
-60 PKMELP
+60 
-66 GKIADSK
+66 
-73 VHLQA
+73 
-78 LKVPPNGVN
+78 
-87 KDMLMQK
+87 
-94 NLLANA
+94 
-100 NGIISRTDQEDAN
+100 
-113 VTNMR
+113 
-118 NNPSPFDRH
+118 
-127 TQCMNQANLPYE
+127 
-139 RIVEKEMDIDVGESN
+139 
-154 MEDRKQDS
+154 
-162 SISETLSGSPWKMQ
+162 
-176 NVATREEEKI
+176 
-186 IKDSLGEEEEEEEE
+186 
-200 EDVKINGLPV
+200 
-210 SNESTPGSSRDDPRG
+210 
-225 RSNSENKDLTVKDE
+225 
-239 AMNPEPPTSQVQNT
+239 
-253 NVHIHVFP
+253 
-261 QGKQILGGP
+261 
-270 FQGPTLSVTG
+270 
-280 PCSSIPKPTALVKG
+280 
-294 TSKPPKENNGPS
+294 
-306 MPTPT
+306 
-311 KLKGDILHRAKLD
+311 
-324 PNTVAM
+324 
-330 VSPMPSFS
+330 
-338 DLMSESSHSNSN
+338 
-350 STGQSNS
+350 
-357 SDSSVIYRPSS
+357 
-368 ESGSEIKTIPNRK
+368 
-381 IDTTFEQMEKVLSE
+381 
-395 GSTCGSGSGG
+395 
-405 GGGGSLADD
+405 
-414 EAEMTVKP
+414 
-422 MQPLLR
+422 
-428 GYTPGARALQ
+428 
-438 TLPSRTTARQYTIL
+438 
-452 HSSSHHHVSHDYA
+452 
-465 DIDIASGYLSDGEV
+465 
-479 LRGGMSVGSR
+479 
-489 TLSDLCDGYMSE
+489 
-501 GGASLYA
+501 
-508 RRINPAY
+508 
-515 GHDRERYVGGS
+515 
-526 RRELSGV
+526 
-533 KELVSS
+533 
-539 RRVQKRP
+539 
-546 SANTVRSDGAG
+546 
-557 GGCIV
+557 
-562 GGAVGGGNLVGGAG
+562 
-576 ALLGA
+576 
-581 CSGGSDALAELT
+581 
-593 IEELASIPA
+593 
-602 GNHTS
+602 
-607 ANHTGHSTHHKKVP
+607 
-621 GGGGVIVGGGG
+621 
-632 SSATP
+632 
-637 QGAQQSNNL
+637 
-646 VYRVVSSRH
+646 
-655 PGSGHHPHTKKSD
+655 
-668 SSQQTESS
+668 
-676 AFKHQQQ
+676 
-683 QQGSNG
+683 
-689 SSNSSSNSQQ
+689 
-699 WRKYIEAGTARD
+699 
-711 RERDKEGTPT
+711 
-721 SPSPSRRSQDK
+721 
-732 HRKQTMA
+732 
-739 EYANGE
+739 
-745 KAQKV
+745 
-750 SSGTSTGNSSNSSGS
+750 
-765 SNKVRGVP
+765 
-773 QSFGYVKRHS
+773 
-783 AGTSPS
+783 
-789 PNGVQNGSKDATTR
+789 
-803 TAQVKVSGGTQTCT
+803 
-817 TELQANSSSSNQ
+817 
-829 GHHYKSYSLTGPSAS
+829 
-844 QLSQSVRDRL
+844 
-854 MLGSQS
+854 
-860 LPKPGSPEFTAL
+860 
-872 FAAAHYRERGAGGG
+872 
-886 PVNASFS
+886 
-893 PRVLK
+893 
-898 PSDGSLSDTCSNY
+898 
-911 AAPDLPGYYTPNS
+911 
-924 PYATSWMRHSNTY
+924 
-937 TPSGRSQ
+937 
-944 GMGLCEADSV
+944 
-954 ESLGSHR
+954 
-961 ASLTH
+961 
-966 ARLLMHQRDSTGSP
+966 
-980 APPRLNRSNSIRST
+980 
-994 KSEKM
+994 
-999 YPSMLARGSGTSS
+999 
-1012 SVGEEAGIG
+1012 
-1021 MGIGVGVEPYYSVP
+1021 
-1035 VGSAGCT
+1035 
-1042 GQHWS
+1042 
-1047 QPTSPTPTHTSRQ
+1047 
-1060 PPNLYQHVHK
+1060 
-1070 DDDIHGSSVSLVSTT
+1070 
-1085 SSLYSSAEEKQAHEL
+1085 
-1100 RKLRRELLDA
+1100 
-1110 QEKVHS
+1110 
-1116 LTSQLS
+1116 
-1122 TNVCSRQVHDGYAT
+1122 VCSRQVHDGYAT

-1142 NRPRPITDSEENLIV
+1142 SRPRPITDSEE
-1157 DSGGGGGGDDGS
+1157 GGTVADGGGDRCA
-1169 GSYTLG
+1169 LG
-1175 SRIQISSRNFTDDD
+1175 PRIDRISATNFTDDEVRRRSRERSD
-1189 VHRTSLDQRWMNNG
+1189 LRRKDDWSCVGKNDG
-1203 KTIVETYGTLRA
+1203 KTILETYGTLRIA
-1215 PSRKYDTRSTN
+1215 SKRNDARRTGETA
-1226 QTNLKTFRQNLA
+1226 LKTFRKVSQERETLA
-1238 NQNGVRK
+1238 ARNDGARK

-1261 KKCNFKNNNNDKV
+1261 KRCNVKNNNEGFVVDKAEKRG
-1274 IDNVE
+1274 IDG
-1279 DKIDRDRNEERT
+1279 DRAEEERT
-1291 LRSFIPIDEKSSRR
+1291 LRTFSPVDDRSARR
-1305 VIIRH
+1305 VIVARPNA
-1310 SGLPRSKMVQSGT
+1310 LPRSKIVQSGT
-1323 KKSVAG
+1323 KRSVVVG
-1329 GIVREER
+1329 TVDR
-1336 KNDSHLTRSEFERAG
+1336 KPESRPPRGDFGRMGSL
-1351 GGGGGL
+1351 
-1357 VDKDIGASE
+1357 DKDTEGSE
-1366 PIYALPNNGS
+1366 PIYALPNS
-1376 SSRSRRDRRAVV
+1376 ASTSRSRRDRRAVV

-1412 NIAEIENNY
+1412 NIAGI
-1421 KRSDKSNNSSY
+1421 DKSYKISDESSRSSY
-1432 GMINKISKDE
+1432 GVINEIAKGE
-1442 TTLCLSDDFCGYL
+1442 TLCLSDDLCGYL

-1469 NFGENFAD
+1469 NFGENLAENFVEKH
-1477 NLDESNEPII
+1477 ESNNEPSLHE
-1487 CNRRIEIAKSIR
+1487 RRIEIAKSIR
-1499 HLSAS
+1499 RSSSSSSSAAAA
-1504 GTRRKIP
+1504 GTRRKVP

-1537 KSTDSLHAIDESTN
+1537 KSTDSLHAIDESAN
-1551 EKAYLLRERDTG
+1551 EKAHLLGERNPS
-1563 ELVSAS
+1563 ESA
-1569 ISDGIESK
+1569 SDGIESN
-1577 DDSTDDDRSFE
+1577 DDDRFFE
-1588 ITQRTSCQNTLLLDA
+1588 ISRCPPCQNTLPPLDA
-1603 NNLEKNRHEFNT
+1603 AGNPEKRKNPLNPLDRNGT
-1615 LARTNLSN
+1615 GLSN
-1623 LYARCGD
+1623 FHARDD
-1630 VLPMNLDNNKY
+1630 VLPANFDENKY

-1651 RIIGRSLH
+1651 RTNGRSLH
-1659 KSIEDVLDRT
+1659 KSTEDVLDRT
-1669 SREKIEPSFRACS
+1669 FREEVEPSFRGCS

-1697 IYPMDATDVIL
+1697 LCQIDATDVIL
-1708 KGQLERSRLNLTIG
+1708 RGQLERSRLNLSAG
-1722 DTFPTTIFGFNN
+1722 DTFSTTIFAVNA
-1734 RTRHDSFK
+1734 RTRHDSLK
-1742 SDTNNDESGK
+1742 LDPRNEDESGK
-1752 YLHTLFATLPR
+1752 YRHALFATLPR
-1763 RGNISR
+1763 RGSVSR

-1888 GRRHT
+1888 NGRRHT

-1905 GGGGNS
+1905 GGGNG

-1998 ENARNQSGTRS
+1998 ESARNQSAGRS
-2009 NGQKSPEAENPLT
+2009 NGQKSPEPENPLT

-2128 GESSSTA
+2128 GDSSSTA

-2148 VPSATSTTTAEPALD
+2148 VPSSATSATSGEPALD

-2181 NFNYNLISGNTSDS
+2181 NFNYNLISGNNSDS
-2195 GIIGEP
+2195 GVIGEP

-2238 TNLGLGID
+2238 TNLGLGVD

-2576 VHGGSDALL
+2576 VHDGSDALL

>member
-1 MDKKTSNLQDLLKNH
+1 MTLTTVGIDVMACIRAPRSVCGSTDDIKADSTRNVIQIYTDWANYYLERGGCKRRVTDLQSDLCDGVLLADLVEAVTNQKVIDVNRKPRNAQQMVENVSLCVGALRALGADVGSVNPGELAAGSTLWPVLALLFALSRYKQRAKQLQDMPRLPSPYNKQSAVGGAGGGPGAGTTSIPLPATVAATRRCPPDKVRPAPTPTHQSQLGGLKHGNGGIGSASSSRSTSPSQQQSPQSGLSFIPQPRNQNSTNRQPAATTPSPRTSTVGKPSGVRTAQQSPYATTGAPTQQNKNSVLDKFKLFNNKEKNQDRGKASSGVSKRTSSSSGFSSARSEHSDSSTSLCDQSKLQVESPKSRALKSKLQSTKPAKQASPKTVRKEQSKAQSKIARTKGAPDKLVGYNPPLEDVKPTSKIGGVGAKPAVDKKSSNLHDLLKQQP
-16 SSTQSQKT
+16 SSQLQKP
-24 NNPTVTTPSKQ
+24 NPSVLMPPKQIAPQDAKNFGSLKNDSSKQ
-35 ISQQESKNISNSSRN
+35 S
-50 ELPIKQTTPR
+50 PR

-66 GKIADSK
+66 AKIPDTK
-73 VHLQA
+73 VHLQNM
-78 LKVPPNGVN
+78 KVPPNGLN
-87 KDMLMQK
+87 KDVLAQK
-94 NLLANA
+94 VLLSNT
-100 NGIISRTDQEDAN
+100 NGMIKQTEHEEI
-113 VTNMR
+113 VITNE
-118 NNPSPFDRH
+118 NSSTIDH
-127 TQCMNQANLPYE
+127 TLSMNQANLCDQKSTVEKQKEIGENVLTNNQAAPVENSNPSKQQNTSLPVKARIPNEVHETE
-139 RIVEKEMDIDVGESN
+139 RINGKQTPPVSPRNSPETPMDVKMASIQENPAAAATTHVNVPPHGQVSN
-154 MEDRKQDS
+154 ALNFGANKQPPVLNS
-162 SISETLSGSPWKMQ
+162 PLQGSTLGASGSP
-176 NVATREEEKI
+176 
-186 IKDSLGEEEEEEEE
+186 G
-200 EDVKINGLPV
+200 
-210 SNESTPGSSRDDPRG
+210 
-225 RSNSENKDLTVKDE
+225 
-239 AMNPEPPTSQVQNT
+239 
-253 NVHIHVFP
+253 
-261 QGKQILGGP
+261 
-270 FQGPTLSVTG
+270 
-280 PCSSIPKPTALVKG
+280 SSIPKPTALVKG
-294 TSKPPKENNGPS
+294 TSKPPKENNMPGA
-306 MPTPT
+306 PTPT
-311 KLKGDILHRAKLD
+311 KLKADALHRKLD

-330 VSPMPSFS
+330 VSPMPSIS

-395 GSTCGSGSGG
+395 SSTCG
-405 GGGGSLADD
+405 GGSMGDD

-452 HSSSHHHVSHDYA
+452 HSSSHHHVGHDYA
-465 DIDIASGYLSDGEV
+465 DIDVASGYLSDGEV
-479 LRGGMSVGSR
+479 LRGGMTVGSR
-489 TLSDLCDGYMSE
+489 TISDLCDGYMSE

-508 RRINPAY
+508 RRINPSY
-515 GHDRERYVGGS
+515 GHDHERYVGGS

-533 KELVSS
+533 KELVTS

-546 SANTVRSDGAG
+546 SANVVRSDGGCIGSSPGSGSVIAG
-557 GGCIV
+557 G
-562 GGAVGGGNLVGGAG
+562 
-576 ALLGA
+576 LLGG
-581 CSGGSDALAELT
+581 CSGGNDALAELT
-593 IEELASIPA
+593 IEDLASIPA

-607 ANHTGHSTHHKKVP
+607 ANHTGHSSHHKRVP

-632 SSATP
+632 NSATP
-637 QGAQQSNNL
+637 QGAQQGSNL

-655 PGSGHHPHTKKSD
+655 PGHHPHVKKSD
-668 SSQQTESS
+668 SSQQTDNS

-683 QQGSNG
+683 PGLN
-689 SSNSSSNSQQ
+689 SSTNSSSNSQQ
-699 WRKYIEAGTARD
+699 WKKYIEAGAARD
-711 RERDKEGTPT
+711 RERDKEAAPP
-721 SPSPSRRSQDK
+721 SPNPSRRSQEK
-732 HRKQTMA
+732 HRKQAMA

-745 KAQKV
+745 KPQKV
-750 SSGTSTGNSSNSSGS
+750 SSGTSTSGS
-765 SNKVRGVP
+765 SKVRGVP

-789 PNGVQNGSKDATTR
+789 PNGVQNGGKDSTR
-803 TAQVKVSGGTQTCT
+803 TAQVSAVPRTKVKVSGGTQTCT
-817 TELQANSSSSNQ
+817 TELQANSSTSNQ

-872 FAAAHYRERGAGGG
+872 FASAHHRERGSGAG
-886 PVNASFS
+886 PTATSFS

-911 AAPDLPGYYTPNS
+911 AAPDLQGYYTPNS
-924 PYATSWMRHSNTY
+924 PYTTSWMRHSNTY

-966 ARLLMHQRDSTGSP
+966 ARLLIHQRDSTGSP

-999 YPSMLARGSGTSS
+999 YPSMLARGSGASS
-1012 SVGEEAGIG
+1012 SVGEEVGVGIG
-1021 MGIGVGVEPYYSVP
+1021 MGVGVEPYYSVP
-1035 VGSAGCT
+1035 VGSTGCT

-1070 DDDIHGSSVSLVSTT
+1070 DDDIHGSSVSLVSTA

-1100 RKLRRELLDA
+1100 RKLRRELVDA

-1122 TNVCSRQVHDGYAT
+1122 TN
-1136 IRSRGR
+1136 
-1142 NRPRPITDSEENLIV
+1142 
-1157 DSGGGGGGDDGS
+1157 
-1169 GSYTLG
+1169 
-1175 SRIQISSRNFTDDD
+1175 
-1189 VHRTSLDQRWMNNG
+1189 
-1203 KTIVETYGTLRA
+1203 
-1215 PSRKYDTRSTN
+1215 
-1226 QTNLKTFRQNLA
+1226 
-1238 NQNGVRK
+1238 
-1245 EPRNVRRSR
+1245 
-1254 SCVIVDE
+1254 
-1261 KKCNFKNNNNDKV
+1261 
-1274 IDNVE
+1274 
-1279 DKIDRDRNEERT
+1279 
-1291 LRSFIPIDEKSSRR
+1291 
-1305 VIIRH
+1305 
-1310 SGLPRSKMVQSGT
+1310 
-1323 KKSVAG
+1323 
-1329 GIVREER
+1329 
-1336 KNDSHLTRSEFERAG
+1336 
-1351 GGGGGL
+1351 
-1357 VDKDIGASE
+1357 
-1366 PIYALPNNGS
+1366 
-1376 SSRSRRDRRAVV
+1376 
-1388 VDGNYVQS
+1388 
-1396 GDLYRTTVKY
+1396 
-1406 IEDVNK
+1406 
-1412 NIAEIENNY
+1412 
-1421 KRSDKSNNSSY
+1421 
-1432 GMINKISKDE
+1432 
-1442 TTLCLSDDFCGYL
+1442 
-1455 RNRGGMVPM
+1455 
-1464 PPISP
+1464 
-1469 NFGENFAD
+1469 
-1477 NLDESNEPII
+1477 
-1487 CNRRIEIAKSIR
+1487 
-1499 HLSAS
+1499 
-1504 GTRRKIP
+1504 
-1511 PSPSVRSS
+1511 
-1519 SLSSTSRH
+1519 
-1527 STGSTTTSST
+1527 
-1537 KSTDSLHAIDESTN
+1537 
-1551 EKAYLLRERDTG
+1551 
-1563 ELVSAS
+1563 
-1569 ISDGIESK
+1569 
-1577 DDSTDDDRSFE
+1577 
-1588 ITQRTSCQNTLLLDA
+1588 
-1603 NNLEKNRHEFNT
+1603 
-1615 LARTNLSN
+1615 
-1623 LYARCGD
+1623 
-1630 VLPMNLDNNKY
+1630 
-1641 GTLPYRRSKE
+1641 
-1651 RIIGRSLH
+1651 
-1659 KSIEDVLDRT
+1659 
-1669 SREKIEPSFRACS
+1669 
-1682 SSIDVSDGSSLTRDS
+1682 
-1697 IYPMDATDVIL
+1697 
-1708 KGQLERSRLNLTIG
+1708 
-1722 DTFPTTIFGFNN
+1722 
-1734 RTRHDSFK
+1734 
-1742 SDTNNDESGK
+1742 
-1752 YLHTLFATLPR
+1752 
-1763 RGNISR
+1763 
-1769 DQVSND
+1769 
-1775 SPRRLSGNVTLLEPL
+1775 
-1790 YEHAVSDPVKPR
+1790 
-1802 STDNV
+1802 
-1807 IPWWELATRKYRHR
+1807 
-1821 SCPSLQAHV
+1821 AHV

-1875 AGLNNGPGGSGNN
+1875 AGLNNGPPANN

-1893 LGDSDSGNTGCT
+1893 LGDSDSGTTGCT
-1905 GGGGNS
+1905 GNS
-1911 GHHQGASM
+1911 NHQGASM

-1939 ASSSHQ
+1939 ASSHH

-1973 EDCKD
+1973 EDCKES
-1978 GASGELSVP
+1978 ASGDLSAP
-1987 NSPRLPTASKH
+1987 NSPRLPSASKH
-1998 ENARNQSGTRS
+1998 DSSRAQGTRS
-2009 NGQKSPEAENPLT
+2009 NGQKSPEVENPLT

-2035 EDVDE
+2035 EDVVE

-2115 MTEVASSVAALSN
+2115 MTEVASTVAALSN
-2128 GESSSTA
+2128 GDTSTTA

-2142 VPEHSV
+2142 VPEHPV
-2148 VPSATSTTTAEPALD
+2148 VPSTTSTTGEPTLEQ
-2163 HDTDGKR
+2163 DTDGKR
-2170 INVAVYLGSEK
+2170 INVAIYLGSEK
-2181 NFNYNLISGNTSDS
+2181 NFNYNLVTGSTSDGS
-2195 GIIGEP
+2195 IGEP
-2201 PHCVIANVCIS
+2201 PHCIIASVCIS
-2212 NKTSWDALDSIVR
+2212 NKTTWDSLDSTVR

-2238 TNLGLGID
+2238 TNLGLGVE

-2288 SWLAIDTLIPRS
+2288 SWLAVDTLIPRS

-2334 ALVDADTDSKDAA
+2334 ALVDADNDTKDAT
-2347 AVATFIVD
+2347 AVATFNVD

-2362 KQYLAHIAERCDS
+2362 RQYLAHIAERCDS

-2455 RKLLEHELRESG
+2455 RKLLEHELRECG

-2506 FLSCPMEVAGS
+2506 FLSCPMEVTGS
-2517 QVWFTDLWNYSVIP
+2517 QVWFTDLWNYSVVP

-2542 LYGRRASGS
+2542 LYGRRVS
-2551 GNGESTWEDPAQ
+2551 GNGNGDSSWEDPAQ

-2657 RHSEDLSSS
+2657 RQSEDLSSS

>member
-1 MDKKTSNLQDLLKNH
+1 MSSN
-16 SSTQSQKT
+16 
-24 NNPTVTTPSKQ
+24 
-35 ISQQESKNISNSSRN
+35 
-50 ELPIKQTTPR
+50 
-60 PKMELP
+60 
-66 GKIADSK
+66 
-73 VHLQA
+73 
-78 LKVPPNGVN
+78 
-87 KDMLMQK
+87 
-94 NLLANA
+94 
-100 NGIISRTDQEDAN
+100 
-113 VTNMR
+113 
-118 NNPSPFDRH
+118 
-127 TQCMNQANLPYE
+127 
-139 RIVEKEMDIDVGESN
+139 VE
-154 MEDRKQDS
+154 
-162 SISETLSGSPWKMQ
+162 
-176 NVATREEEKI
+176 VAI
-186 IKDSLGEEEEEEEE
+186 
-200 EDVKINGLPV
+200 
-210 SNESTPGSSRDDPRG
+210 
-225 RSNSENKDLTVKDE
+225 
-239 AMNPEPPTSQVQNT
+239 
-253 NVHIHVFP
+253 
-261 QGKQILGGP
+261 
-270 FQGPTLSVTG
+270 
-280 PCSSIPKPTALVKG
+280 
-294 TSKPPKENNGPS
+294 
-306 MPTPT
+306 
-311 KLKGDILHRAKLD
+311 
-324 PNTVAM
+324 
-330 VSPMPSFS
+330 
-338 DLMSESSHSNSN
+338 
-350 STGQSNS
+350 
-357 SDSSVIYRPSS
+357 
-368 ESGSEIKTIPNRK
+368 
-381 IDTTFEQMEKVLSE
+381 
-395 GSTCGSGSGG
+395 
-405 GGGGSLADD
+405 
-414 EAEMTVKP
+414 
-422 MQPLLR
+422 
-428 GYTPGARALQ
+428 
-438 TLPSRTTARQYTIL
+438 
-452 HSSSHHHVSHDYA
+452 
-465 DIDIASGYLSDGEV
+465 
-479 LRGGMSVGSR
+479 
-489 TLSDLCDGYMSE
+489 
-501 GGASLYA
+501 
-508 RRINPAY
+508 
-515 GHDRERYVGGS
+515 
-526 RRELSGV
+526 
-533 KELVSS
+533 
-539 RRVQKRP
+539 
-546 SANTVRSDGAG
+546 
-557 GGCIV
+557 
-562 GGAVGGGNLVGGAG
+562 
-576 ALLGA
+576 
-581 CSGGSDALAELT
+581 
-593 IEELASIPA
+593 
-602 GNHTS
+602 
-607 ANHTGHSTHHKKVP
+607 KKVP

-632 SSATP
+632 NSATP

-699 WRKYIEAGTARD
+699 WRKYIEAGAARD
-711 RERDKEGTPT
+711 RERDKEGAPP

-750 SSGTSTGNSSNSSGS
+750 SSGTSTGNSSSGGGGGGGS

-789 PNGVQNGSKDATTR
+789 PNGVQNGSKDAATR
-803 TAQVKVSGGTQTCT
+803 TAQVSAVPRTKVKVSGGTQTCT

-872 FAAAHYRERGAGGG
+872 FAAAHHRERGTGAG
-886 PVNASFS
+886 PVSASFS

-1021 MGIGVGVEPYYSVP
+1021 IGIGVGVEPYYSVP

-1070 DDDIHGSSVSLVSTT
+1070 DDDIHGSSVSLVSTA

-1122 TNVCSRQVHDGYAT
+1122 TNVTRGLGGNYEKDFTRGLSNDLDPSTMDLKVCSRQVHDGYAT

-1142 NRPRPITDSEENLIV
+1142 SRPRPITDSEE
-1157 DSGGGGGGDDGS
+1157 GGTVADGGGDR
-1169 GSYTLG
+1169 YALG
-1175 SRIQISSRNFTDDD
+1175 SRIDRISGTNFTDDE
-1189 VHRTSLDQRWMNNG
+1189 VRRTSRERSDLRRKDDWTCVGKNDG
-1203 KTIVETYGTLRA
+1203 KTILETYGTLRIA
-1215 PSRKYDTRSTN
+1215 SRKSDTRRTGE
-1226 QTNLKTFRQNLA
+1226 TALKTFRKVSQERETLA
-1238 NQNGVRK
+1238 GRNDAARK

-1261 KKCNFKNNNNDKV
+1261 KRCNVKNNNEGFVLDKA
-1274 IDNVE
+1274 E
-1279 DKIDRDRNEERT
+1279 KQGIDRDRAEEKRTT
-1291 LRSFIPIDEKSSRR
+1291 LRTFSPVDDRSARR
-1305 VIIRH
+1305 VIVARPNNA
-1310 SGLPRSKMVQSGT
+1310 LPRSKIVQSGT
-1323 KKSVAG
+1323 KRSVVG
-1329 GIVREER
+1329 TVDR
-1336 KNDSHLTRSEFERAG
+1336 KPESRPPRGDFGRM
-1351 GGGGGL
+1351 GL
-1357 VDKDIGASE
+1357 LDKDIEGSE
-1366 PIYALPNNGS
+1366 PIYALPNS
-1376 SSRSRRDRRAVV
+1376 ASTSRSRRDRRAVV

-1412 NIAEIENNY
+1412 NIAGI
-1421 KRSDKSNNSSY
+1421 DKSYKISDESSRSSY
-1432 GMINKISKDE
+1432 GVINEIAKGE
-1442 TTLCLSDDFCGYL
+1442 TLCLSDDLCGYL

-1469 NFGENFAD
+1469 NFGENLAENFVEKH
-1477 NLDESNEPII
+1477 ESNNEPFPYE
-1487 CNRRIEIAKSIR
+1487 RRIEIAKSTR
-1499 HLSAS
+1499 RSS
-1504 GTRRKIP
+1504 SSSSSTGTRRKVP

-1551 EKAYLLRERDTG
+1551 EKAHLLGERNPS
-1563 ELVSAS
+1563 ESA
-1569 ISDGIESK
+1569 SDGIESR
-1577 DDSTDDDRSFE
+1577 DELSSNDDDRFFE
-1588 ITQRTSCQNTLLLDA
+1588 ISRCPPCQNTLPPLDA
-1603 NNLEKNRHEFNT
+1603 AGNPEKRKNPFNPLDRNGT
-1615 LARTNLSN
+1615 GLSN
-1623 LYARCGD
+1623 FHARDD
-1630 VLPMNLDNNKY
+1630 VLPANFDENKY

-1651 RIIGRSLH
+1651 RTNGRSLH
-1659 KSIEDVLDRT
+1659 KSTEDVLDRT
-1669 SREKIEPSFRACS
+1669 FREKVEPSFRGCS

-1697 IYPMDATDVIL
+1697 LYQIDATDVIL
-1708 KGQLERSRLNLTIG
+1708 RGQLERSRLNLSAG
-1722 DTFPTTIFGFNN
+1722 DTFSTTIFAVNS
-1734 RTRHDSFK
+1734 RTRRDSFK
-1742 SDTNNDESGK
+1742 LDPRNEDESGK
-1752 YLHTLFATLPR
+1752 YRHALFATLPR
-1763 RGNISR
+1763 RGSVSR

-1855 DSELQ
+1855 SKGLKLKNNGRTVEKYNKVSGNELRSNKSKDSKRLSEKTCENRVPTTTVDNSSQKSFQVENLRTKRNLIPSVAAKTFYRNINVGESTTTRRKPVAKELDKSDKLGQEASSKSMRQLFSVADSWSSDSVVSHSDSCTCCHKKEQCPDSELQ

-1888 GRRHT
+1888 NGRRHT

-1905 GGGGNS
+1905 GGGNG

-1998 ENARNQSGTRS
+1998 ESARNQSAGRS
-2009 NGQKSPEAENPLT
+2009 NGQKSPEPENPLT

-2128 GESSSTA
+2128 GDSSSTA

-2148 VPSATSTTTAEPALD
+2148 VPSSATSATSGEPALD

-2181 NFNYNLISGNTSDS
+2181 NFNYNLISGNNSDS
-2195 GIIGEP
+2195 GVIGEP

-2238 TNLGLGID
+2238 TNLGLGVD

-2576 VHGGSDALL
+2576 VHDGSDALL

>member
-1 MDKKTSNLQDLLKNH
+1 MTLTAGGVDVMACIRAPRSVCGSSDDIKADSTRNVLQIYTDWANYYLERGGCKRRVTDLQSDLSDGVLLADLVEAVTNQKVIDVNRKPKNAQQMVENVSLCVGALRALGADVGSINPGELAAGSTLWPVLALLFALSRYKQRAKQLQDMPRLPSPYNKQSVVGGAGGGPGGVTTSIPLPATVAATRRCPPDKVRPAPTPTHQSQLGLKHGNGGIGSASSSRSTSPSQQQSPQSGLSFIPQPRGQNSANRQPGTTTPSPRTSTVGKSSGARTTQQSPYTTTGPPTQQNKNSVLDKFKLFNNKEKNQDRGKASSGVSKRTSSSSGFSSARSEHSDSSTSLCDQSKVQVESPKSRALKLKLQSTKSSKQASPKTVRKEQSKAQSKIARTKGVPDKLVSYNPPLEDAKPTSKIGSVGTKLAAEKKSSNLQDLLKQQQH
-16 SSTQSQKT
+16 SQLHKP
-24 NNPTVTTPSKQ
+24 NPTVLASTKQ
-35 ISQQESKNISNSSRN
+35 ISSQDGKNISLKN
-50 ELPIKQTTPR
+50 ESTKQAPR

-66 GKIADSK
+66 SKISETK
-73 VHLQA
+73 IHLQNM
-78 LKVPPNGVN
+78 KVPPNGLH
-87 KDMLMQK
+87 KDILVQK
-94 NLLANA
+94 GLISNT
-100 NGIISRTDQEDAN
+100 NGMIKQPDHEGTTITYENCSAID
-113 VTNMR
+113 
-118 NNPSPFDRH
+118 H
-127 TQCMNQANLPYE
+127 TFSMNQVNLSDE
-139 RIVEKEMDIDVGESN
+139 RASMERQKAIVENVQPNNQSGTL
-154 MEDRKQDS
+154 
-162 SISETLSGSPWKMQ
+162 ETLS
-176 NVATREEEKI
+176 
-186 IKDSLGEEEEEEEE
+186 
-200 EDVKINGLPV
+200 
-210 SNESTPGSSRDDPRG
+210 
-225 RSNSENKDLTVKDE
+225 
-239 AMNPEPPTSQVQNT
+239 TSKQQNT
-253 NVHIHVFP
+253 NAPLKPKVPNDAQDVGIMNEKQTAPTSPRHSPEATTDTKMTTIQEDSTSAMAAHGHTVPP
-261 QGKQILGGP
+261 QMQVSNGLNFGPSKQPSLVSSP
-270 FQGPTLSVTG
+270 LQGSTLNTSG
-280 PCSSIPKPTALVKG
+280 ISPGSSIPKPTALVKG
-294 TSKPPKENNGPS
+294 TSKPPKENGMPGV
-306 MPTPT
+306 PTPT
-311 KLKGDILHRAKLD
+311 KLKADVLHRKLD

-330 VSPMPSFS
+330 VSPMPSIS

-395 GSTCGSGSGG
+395 NSTCGGG
-405 GGGGSLADD
+405 TMADD

-452 HSSSHHHVSHDYA
+452 HSSSHHHVGHDYA
-465 DIDIASGYLSDGEV
+465 DIDVASGYLSDGEV

-508 RRINPAY
+508 RRINPSY
-515 GHDRERYVGGS
+515 GHDHERYVGGS

-533 KELVSS
+533 KELVTS

-546 SANTVRSDGAG
+546 STNVVRSDGGCIGGSPGSDGVIAG
-557 GGCIV
+557 G
-562 GGAVGGGNLVGGAG
+562 
-576 ALLGA
+576 LLGG
-581 CSGGSDALAELT
+581 CSGGNDALAELT
-593 IEELASIPA
+593 IEDLASLPA

-607 ANHTGHSTHHKKVP
+607 ANHTGHSSHHKRVP
-621 GGGGVIVGGGG
+621 GGGGVIVGGGS

-637 QGAQQSNNL
+637 PGAQQGSNL
-646 VYRVVSSRH
+646 VYRVVSSKH
-655 PGSGHHPHTKKSD
+655 PGGHHPHVKKSD
-668 SSQQTESS
+668 SSQQTDSS
-676 AFKHQQQ
+676 VFKHQQQ
-683 QQGSNG
+683 QQGSYG
-689 SSNSSSNSQQ
+689 STNSSSNSQQ
-699 WRKYIEAGTARD
+699 WKKYIEAGAARD
-711 RERDKEGTPT
+711 RERDKEGAPP

-732 HRKQTMA
+732 HRKQAMA

-745 KAQKV
+745 KPQKV
-750 SSGTSTGNSSNSSGS
+750 SSGTSTSGS
-765 SNKVRGVP
+765 SKVRGVP

-789 PNGVQNGSKDATTR
+789 PNGVQNGGKDATR
-803 TAQVKVSGGTQTCT
+803 TAQVSAVPRTKVKVSGGTQTCT
-817 TELQANSSSSNQ
+817 TELQANSSTSSQ

-872 FAAAHYRERGAGGG
+872 FASAHHRERGSGAGPTG
-886 PVNASFS
+886 ASFS

-911 AAPDLPGYYTPNS
+911 AAPDLQGYYTPNS
-924 PYATSWMRHSNTY
+924 PYTTSWMRHSNTY

-966 ARLLMHQRDSTGSP
+966 ARLLMHQRDSSGSP
-980 APPRLNRSNSIRST
+980 APPRLNRSNSISHLRDRTFPRST

-999 YPSMLARGSGTSS
+999 YPSMLARGSGASS
-1012 SVGEEAGIG
+1012 SVGEEVGVG
-1021 MGIGVGVEPYYSVP
+1021 MGMGVGVEPYYSVP
-1035 VGSAGCT
+1035 VGSTGCT

-1070 DDDIHGSSVSLVSTT
+1070 DDDIHGSSVSLVSTA

-1100 RKLRRELLDA
+1100 RKLRRELVDA

-1122 TNVCSRQVHDGYAT
+1122 TN
-1136 IRSRGR
+1136 
-1142 NRPRPITDSEENLIV
+1142 
-1157 DSGGGGGGDDGS
+1157 
-1169 GSYTLG
+1169 
-1175 SRIQISSRNFTDDD
+1175 
-1189 VHRTSLDQRWMNNG
+1189 
-1203 KTIVETYGTLRA
+1203 
-1215 PSRKYDTRSTN
+1215 
-1226 QTNLKTFRQNLA
+1226 
-1238 NQNGVRK
+1238 
-1245 EPRNVRRSR
+1245 
-1254 SCVIVDE
+1254 
-1261 KKCNFKNNNNDKV
+1261 
-1274 IDNVE
+1274 
-1279 DKIDRDRNEERT
+1279 
-1291 LRSFIPIDEKSSRR
+1291 
-1305 VIIRH
+1305 
-1310 SGLPRSKMVQSGT
+1310 
-1323 KKSVAG
+1323 
-1329 GIVREER
+1329 
-1336 KNDSHLTRSEFERAG
+1336 
-1351 GGGGGL
+1351 
-1357 VDKDIGASE
+1357 
-1366 PIYALPNNGS
+1366 
-1376 SSRSRRDRRAVV
+1376 
-1388 VDGNYVQS
+1388 
-1396 GDLYRTTVKY
+1396 
-1406 IEDVNK
+1406 
-1412 NIAEIENNY
+1412 
-1421 KRSDKSNNSSY
+1421 
-1432 GMINKISKDE
+1432 
-1442 TTLCLSDDFCGYL
+1442 
-1455 RNRGGMVPM
+1455 
-1464 PPISP
+1464 
-1469 NFGENFAD
+1469 
-1477 NLDESNEPII
+1477 
-1487 CNRRIEIAKSIR
+1487 
-1499 HLSAS
+1499 
-1504 GTRRKIP
+1504 
-1511 PSPSVRSS
+1511 
-1519 SLSSTSRH
+1519 
-1527 STGSTTTSST
+1527 
-1537 KSTDSLHAIDESTN
+1537 
-1551 EKAYLLRERDTG
+1551 
-1563 ELVSAS
+1563 
-1569 ISDGIESK
+1569 
-1577 DDSTDDDRSFE
+1577 
-1588 ITQRTSCQNTLLLDA
+1588 
-1603 NNLEKNRHEFNT
+1603 
-1615 LARTNLSN
+1615 
-1623 LYARCGD
+1623 
-1630 VLPMNLDNNKY
+1630 
-1641 GTLPYRRSKE
+1641 
-1651 RIIGRSLH
+1651 
-1659 KSIEDVLDRT
+1659 
-1669 SREKIEPSFRACS
+1669 
-1682 SSIDVSDGSSLTRDS
+1682 
-1697 IYPMDATDVIL
+1697 
-1708 KGQLERSRLNLTIG
+1708 
-1722 DTFPTTIFGFNN
+1722 
-1734 RTRHDSFK
+1734 
-1742 SDTNNDESGK
+1742 
-1752 YLHTLFATLPR
+1752 
-1763 RGNISR
+1763 
-1769 DQVSND
+1769 
-1775 SPRRLSGNVTLLEPL
+1775 
-1790 YEHAVSDPVKPR
+1790 
-1802 STDNV
+1802 
-1807 IPWWELATRKYRHR
+1807 
-1821 SCPSLQAHV
+1821 AHV

-1860 ELRET
+1860 ELRDT

-1875 AGLNNGPGGSGNN
+1875 AGLNNGSPANN

-1893 LGDSDSGNTGCT
+1893 LGDSDSGTTGCT
-1905 GGGGNS
+1905 GNS
-1911 GHHQGASM
+1911 NHQSASM

-1939 ASSSHQ
+1939 ASSHH

-1973 EDCKD
+1973 EDCKESTGGD
-1978 GASGELSVP
+1978 LSAP

-1998 ENARNQSGTRS
+1998 ESSRSQGARS
-2009 NGQKSPEAENPLT
+2009 NGQTSPEVENPLT

-2035 EDVDE
+2035 EDVVE

-2115 MTEVASSVAALSN
+2115 MTEVASTVAALSN
-2128 GESSSTA
+2128 GDTSRAT

-2148 VPSATSTTTAEPALD
+2148 VPSVTSTTGEPTMEQ
-2163 HDTDGKR
+2163 DTDGKR
-2170 INVAVYLGSEK
+2170 INVAIYLGSEK
-2181 NFNYNLISGNTSDS
+2181 NFNYNLVTGSTSDGS
-2195 GIIGEP
+2195 MGEP
-2201 PHCVIANVCIS
+2201 PHCIIASVCIS
-2212 NKTSWDALDSIVR
+2212 NKTTWDSLDSTVR

-2230 YVSRVDPV
+2230 YVTRVDPV
-2238 TNLGLGID
+2238 TNLGLGVD

-2288 SWLAIDTLIPRS
+2288 SWLAVDTLIPRS

-2334 ALVDADTDSKDAA
+2334 ALVDADNDTKDAA
-2347 AVATFIVD
+2347 AVATFNVD

-2362 KQYLAHIAERCDS
+2362 RQYLAHIAERCDS

-2455 RKLLEHELRESG
+2455 RKLLEQELRECG

-2492 ETHSSSDVTIGPRL
+2492 ETHSSSDVTIGAASNWPRL
-2506 FLSCPMEVAGS
+2506 FLSCPMEVTGS

-2542 LYGRRASGS
+2542 LYGRRVS
-2551 GNGESTWEDPAQ
+2551 GNGNGDSSWEDPAQ

-2657 RHSEDLSSS
+2657 RHSEDMSSS

>member
-1 MDKKTSNLQDLLKNH
+1 MTLTTVGIDVMACIRAPRSVCGSTDDIKADSTRNVIQIYTDWANYYLERGGCKRRVTDLQSDLCDGVLLADLVEAVTNQKVIDVNRKPRNAQQMVENVSLCVGALRALGADVGSVNPGELAAGSTLWPVLALLFALSRYKQRAKQLQDMPRLPSPYNKQSAVGGAGGGPGAGTTSIPLPATVAATRRCPPDKVRPAPTPTHQSQLGGLKHGNGGIGSASSSRSTSPSQQQSPQGGLSFIPQPRNQNSTNRQPAATTPSPRTSTVGKPSGVRTAQQSPYATTGAPTQQNKNSVLDKFKLFNNKEKNQDRGKASSGVSKRTSSSSGFSSARSEHSDSSTSLCDQSKLQVESPKSRALKSKLQSTKPAKQASPKTVRKEQSKAQSKIARTKGAPDKLVGYNPPLEDVKPTSKIGGVGAKPAVDKKSSNLHDLLKQQP
-16 SSTQSQKT
+16 SSQLQKP
-24 NNPTVTTPSKQ
+24 NPSVLMPPKQIAPQDAKNFGSLKNDSSKQ
-35 ISQQESKNISNSSRN
+35 S
-50 ELPIKQTTPR
+50 PR

-66 GKIADSK
+66 AKIPDTK
-73 VHLQA
+73 VHLQNM
-78 LKVPPNGVN
+78 KVPPNGLN
-87 KDMLMQK
+87 KDVLAQK
-94 NLLANA
+94 VLLSNT
-100 NGIISRTDQEDAN
+100 NGMIKQTEHEEI
-113 VTNMR
+113 VITNE
-118 NNPSPFDRH
+118 NSSTIDH
-127 TQCMNQANLPYE
+127 TLSMNQANLCDQKSTVEKQKEIGENVLTNNQAAPVENSNPSKQQNTSLPVKARIPNEVHETE
-139 RIVEKEMDIDVGESN
+139 RINGKQTPPVSPRNSPETPMDVKMASIQENPAAAATTHVNVPPHGQVSN
-154 MEDRKQDS
+154 ALNFGANKQPPVLNS
-162 SISETLSGSPWKMQ
+162 PLQGSTLGASGSP
-176 NVATREEEKI
+176 
-186 IKDSLGEEEEEEEE
+186 G
-200 EDVKINGLPV
+200 
-210 SNESTPGSSRDDPRG
+210 
-225 RSNSENKDLTVKDE
+225 
-239 AMNPEPPTSQVQNT
+239 
-253 NVHIHVFP
+253 
-261 QGKQILGGP
+261 
-270 FQGPTLSVTG
+270 
-280 PCSSIPKPTALVKG
+280 SSIPKPTALVKG
-294 TSKPPKENNGPS
+294 TSKPPKENNMPGA
-306 MPTPT
+306 PTPT
-311 KLKGDILHRAKLD
+311 KLKADALHRKLD

-330 VSPMPSFS
+330 VSPMPSIS

-395 GSTCGSGSGG
+395 SSTCG
-405 GGGGSLADD
+405 GGSMGDD

-452 HSSSHHHVSHDYA
+452 HSSSHHHVGHDYA
-465 DIDIASGYLSDGEV
+465 DIDVASGYLSDGEV
-479 LRGGMSVGSR
+479 LRGGMTVGSR
-489 TLSDLCDGYMSE
+489 TISDLCDGYMSE

-508 RRINPAY
+508 RRINPSY
-515 GHDRERYVGGS
+515 GHDHERYVGGS

-533 KELVSS
+533 KELVTS

-546 SANTVRSDGAG
+546 SANVVRSDGGCIGSSPGSGSVIAG
-557 GGCIV
+557 G
-562 GGAVGGGNLVGGAG
+562 
-576 ALLGA
+576 LLGG
-581 CSGGSDALAELT
+581 CSGGNDALAELT
-593 IEELASIPA
+593 IEDLASIPA

-607 ANHTGHSTHHKKVP
+607 ANHTGHSSHHKRVP

-632 SSATP
+632 NSATP
-637 QGAQQSNNL
+637 QGAQQGSNL

-655 PGSGHHPHTKKSD
+655 PGHHPHVKKSD
-668 SSQQTESS
+668 SSQQTDNS

-683 QQGSNG
+683 PGLN
-689 SSNSSSNSQQ
+689 SSTNSSSNSQQ
-699 WRKYIEAGTARD
+699 WKKYIEAGAARD
-711 RERDKEGTPT
+711 RERDKEAAPP
-721 SPSPSRRSQDK
+721 SPNPSRRSQEK
-732 HRKQTMA
+732 HRKQAMA

-745 KAQKV
+745 KPQKV
-750 SSGTSTGNSSNSSGS
+750 SSGTSTSSSS
-765 SNKVRGVP
+765 KVRGVP

-789 PNGVQNGSKDATTR
+789 PNGVQNGGKDSTR
-803 TAQVKVSGGTQTCT
+803 TAQVSAVPRTKVKVSGGTQTCT
-817 TELQANSSSSNQ
+817 TELQANSSTSNQ

-872 FAAAHYRERGAGGG
+872 FASAHHRERGSGAG
-886 PVNASFS
+886 PTATSFS

-911 AAPDLPGYYTPNS
+911 AAPDLQGYYTPNS
-924 PYATSWMRHSNTY
+924 PYTTSWMRHSNTY

-966 ARLLMHQRDSTGSP
+966 ARLLIHQRDSTGSP

-999 YPSMLARGSGTSS
+999 YPSMLARGSGASS
-1012 SVGEEAGIG
+1012 SVGEEVGVGIG
-1021 MGIGVGVEPYYSVP
+1021 MGVGVEPYYSVP
-1035 VGSAGCT
+1035 VGSTGCT

-1070 DDDIHGSSVSLVSTT
+1070 DDDIHGSSVSLVSTA

-1100 RKLRRELLDA
+1100 RKLRRELVDA

-1122 TNVCSRQVHDGYAT
+1122 TN
-1136 IRSRGR
+1136 
-1142 NRPRPITDSEENLIV
+1142 
-1157 DSGGGGGGDDGS
+1157 
-1169 GSYTLG
+1169 
-1175 SRIQISSRNFTDDD
+1175 
-1189 VHRTSLDQRWMNNG
+1189 
-1203 KTIVETYGTLRA
+1203 
-1215 PSRKYDTRSTN
+1215 
-1226 QTNLKTFRQNLA
+1226 
-1238 NQNGVRK
+1238 
-1245 EPRNVRRSR
+1245 
-1254 SCVIVDE
+1254 
-1261 KKCNFKNNNNDKV
+1261 
-1274 IDNVE
+1274 
-1279 DKIDRDRNEERT
+1279 
-1291 LRSFIPIDEKSSRR
+1291 
-1305 VIIRH
+1305 
-1310 SGLPRSKMVQSGT
+1310 
-1323 KKSVAG
+1323 
-1329 GIVREER
+1329 
-1336 KNDSHLTRSEFERAG
+1336 
-1351 GGGGGL
+1351 
-1357 VDKDIGASE
+1357 
-1366 PIYALPNNGS
+1366 
-1376 SSRSRRDRRAVV
+1376 
-1388 VDGNYVQS
+1388 
-1396 GDLYRTTVKY
+1396 
-1406 IEDVNK
+1406 
-1412 NIAEIENNY
+1412 
-1421 KRSDKSNNSSY
+1421 
-1432 GMINKISKDE
+1432 
-1442 TTLCLSDDFCGYL
+1442 
-1455 RNRGGMVPM
+1455 
-1464 PPISP
+1464 
-1469 NFGENFAD
+1469 
-1477 NLDESNEPII
+1477 
-1487 CNRRIEIAKSIR
+1487 
-1499 HLSAS
+1499 
-1504 GTRRKIP
+1504 
-1511 PSPSVRSS
+1511 
-1519 SLSSTSRH
+1519 
-1527 STGSTTTSST
+1527 
-1537 KSTDSLHAIDESTN
+1537 
-1551 EKAYLLRERDTG
+1551 
-1563 ELVSAS
+1563 
-1569 ISDGIESK
+1569 
-1577 DDSTDDDRSFE
+1577 
-1588 ITQRTSCQNTLLLDA
+1588 
-1603 NNLEKNRHEFNT
+1603 
-1615 LARTNLSN
+1615 
-1623 LYARCGD
+1623 
-1630 VLPMNLDNNKY
+1630 
-1641 GTLPYRRSKE
+1641 
-1651 RIIGRSLH
+1651 
-1659 KSIEDVLDRT
+1659 
-1669 SREKIEPSFRACS
+1669 
-1682 SSIDVSDGSSLTRDS
+1682 
-1697 IYPMDATDVIL
+1697 
-1708 KGQLERSRLNLTIG
+1708 
-1722 DTFPTTIFGFNN
+1722 
-1734 RTRHDSFK
+1734 
-1742 SDTNNDESGK
+1742 
-1752 YLHTLFATLPR
+1752 
-1763 RGNISR
+1763 
-1769 DQVSND
+1769 
-1775 SPRRLSGNVTLLEPL
+1775 
-1790 YEHAVSDPVKPR
+1790 
-1802 STDNV
+1802 
-1807 IPWWELATRKYRHR
+1807 
-1821 SCPSLQAHV
+1821 AHV

-1875 AGLNNGPGGSGNN
+1875 AGLNNGPPANN

-1893 LGDSDSGNTGCT
+1893 LGDSDSGTTGCT
-1905 GGGGNS
+1905 GNS
-1911 GHHQGASM
+1911 NHQGASM

-1939 ASSSHQ
+1939 ASSHH

-1973 EDCKD
+1973 EDCKES
-1978 GASGELSVP
+1978 ASGDLSAP
-1987 NSPRLPTASKH
+1987 NSPRLPSASKH
-1998 ENARNQSGTRS
+1998 DSSRAQGTRS
-2009 NGQKSPEAENPLT
+2009 NGQKSPEVENPLT

-2035 EDVDE
+2035 EDVVE

-2115 MTEVASSVAALSN
+2115 MTEVASTVAALSN
-2128 GESSSTA
+2128 GDTSTTA

-2142 VPEHSV
+2142 VPEHPV
-2148 VPSATSTTTAEPALD
+2148 VPSTTSTTGEPTLEQ
-2163 HDTDGKR
+2163 DTDGKR
-2170 INVAVYLGSEK
+2170 INVAIYLGSEK
-2181 NFNYNLISGNTSDS
+2181 NFNYNLVTGSTSDGS
-2195 GIIGEP
+2195 IGEP
-2201 PHCVIANVCIS
+2201 PHCIIASVCIS
-2212 NKTSWDALDSIVR
+2212 NKTTWDSLDSTVR

-2238 TNLGLGID
+2238 TNLGLGVE

-2288 SWLAIDTLIPRS
+2288 SWLAVDTLIPRS

-2334 ALVDADTDSKDAA
+2334 ALVDADNDTKDAT
-2347 AVATFIVD
+2347 AVATFNVD

-2362 KQYLAHIAERCDS
+2362 RQYLAHIAERCDS

-2455 RKLLEHELRESG
+2455 RKLLEHELRECG

-2506 FLSCPMEVAGS
+2506 FLSCPMEVTGS
-2517 QVWFTDLWNYSVIP
+2517 QVWFTDLWNYSVVP

-2542 LYGRRASGS
+2542 LYGRRVS
-2551 GNGESTWEDPAQ
+2551 GNGNGDSSWEDPAQ

-2657 RHSEDLSSS
+2657 RQSEDLSSS

>member
-1 MDKKTSNLQDLLKNH
+1 MGLTFDFYSRNAENNEPCLSFLKFESLYTMEKQMLMQPQHCIPRLEGKDVFLGSRRGLYTELPDSDPLIQQRQYHHQQIGPIGPANKVASQFPMEGFSYAPGWALNADHFYQWQHRGKTTQQIYTDWANYYLERGGSKRRVSDLQADLCDGVLLADLVEAVTNQKVIDVNRKPKSVQQMVENVNLCVGALRALGADVGAVNPGELAAGSTLWPVLALLFALSRYKQRAKQLQDMPRLPSPYNKQSGVGGCAGVGPGSATSIPLPATVAATRRCPPDKVRPVPTPTHQSPLGGLKQGNGGVGSASSSRSTSPSQQQTTQTGLSFIPQPRSQNTNRQGTGGTPSPRTSAVGRPSGIRTTTQACPYSSSGSSTGQNKNSVLDKFKLFNNKDKNQERGKATSGVSKRTSSSSGFSSARSEHSDSSTSLCDQSKIHVEPPKSRALKSKLQSSKQTTKQASPKTIRKEQNKTQSSKIARTKASIPEKLTGYSNLPVDDVRKESGKIANVCAKLPMDKKTSNLQDLLKNH

-100 NGIISRTDQEDAN
+100 NGIISQTDQEDAN

-139 RIVEKEMDIDVGESN
+139 RIVEKEIDIDVGESN

-176 NVATREEEKI
+176 NMTTREEEKI
-186 IKDSLGEEEEEEEE
+186 IKDSPEEEEEEEE
-200 EDVKINGLPV
+200 NVKINGLPV

-239 AMNPEPPTSQVQNT
+239 TMNLEPPTSQVQNT

-330 VSPMPSFS
+330 VSPMPSIS

-546 SANTVRSDGAG
+546 SANAVRSDGAG

-699 WRKYIEAGTARD
+699 WRKYIEAGTARE

-789 PNGVQNGSKDATTR
+789 PNGVQNGSKDAATR
-803 TAQVKVSGGTQTCT
+803 TAQVSAVPRTKVKVSGGTQTCT

-980 APPRLNRSNSIRST
+980 APPRLNRSNSISHLRDRTFPRST

-1070 DDDIHGSSVSLVSTT
+1070 DDDIHGSSVSLVSTA

-1122 TNVCSRQVHDGYAT
+1122 TN
-1136 IRSRGR
+1136 
-1142 NRPRPITDSEENLIV
+1142 
-1157 DSGGGGGGDDGS
+1157 
-1169 GSYTLG
+1169 
-1175 SRIQISSRNFTDDD
+1175 
-1189 VHRTSLDQRWMNNG
+1189 
-1203 KTIVETYGTLRA
+1203 
-1215 PSRKYDTRSTN
+1215 
-1226 QTNLKTFRQNLA
+1226 
-1238 NQNGVRK
+1238 
-1245 EPRNVRRSR
+1245 
-1254 SCVIVDE
+1254 
-1261 KKCNFKNNNNDKV
+1261 
-1274 IDNVE
+1274 
-1279 DKIDRDRNEERT
+1279 
-1291 LRSFIPIDEKSSRR
+1291 
-1305 VIIRH
+1305 
-1310 SGLPRSKMVQSGT
+1310 
-1323 KKSVAG
+1323 
-1329 GIVREER
+1329 
-1336 KNDSHLTRSEFERAG
+1336 
-1351 GGGGGL
+1351 
-1357 VDKDIGASE
+1357 
-1366 PIYALPNNGS
+1366 
-1376 SSRSRRDRRAVV
+1376 
-1388 VDGNYVQS
+1388 
-1396 GDLYRTTVKY
+1396 
-1406 IEDVNK
+1406 
-1412 NIAEIENNY
+1412 
-1421 KRSDKSNNSSY
+1421 
-1432 GMINKISKDE
+1432 
-1442 TTLCLSDDFCGYL
+1442 
-1455 RNRGGMVPM
+1455 
-1464 PPISP
+1464 
-1469 NFGENFAD
+1469 
-1477 NLDESNEPII
+1477 
-1487 CNRRIEIAKSIR
+1487 
-1499 HLSAS
+1499 
-1504 GTRRKIP
+1504 
-1511 PSPSVRSS
+1511 
-1519 SLSSTSRH
+1519 
-1527 STGSTTTSST
+1527 
-1537 KSTDSLHAIDESTN
+1537 
-1551 EKAYLLRERDTG
+1551 
-1563 ELVSAS
+1563 
-1569 ISDGIESK
+1569 
-1577 DDSTDDDRSFE
+1577 
-1588 ITQRTSCQNTLLLDA
+1588 
-1603 NNLEKNRHEFNT
+1603 
-1615 LARTNLSN
+1615 
-1623 LYARCGD
+1623 
-1630 VLPMNLDNNKY
+1630 
-1641 GTLPYRRSKE
+1641 
-1651 RIIGRSLH
+1651 
-1659 KSIEDVLDRT
+1659 
-1669 SREKIEPSFRACS
+1669 
-1682 SSIDVSDGSSLTRDS
+1682 
-1697 IYPMDATDVIL
+1697 
-1708 KGQLERSRLNLTIG
+1708 
-1722 DTFPTTIFGFNN
+1722 
-1734 RTRHDSFK
+1734 
-1742 SDTNNDESGK
+1742 
-1752 YLHTLFATLPR
+1752 
-1763 RGNISR
+1763 
-1769 DQVSND
+1769 
-1775 SPRRLSGNVTLLEPL
+1775 
-1790 YEHAVSDPVKPR
+1790 
-1802 STDNV
+1802 
-1807 IPWWELATRKYRHR
+1807 
-1821 SCPSLQAHV
+1821 AHV

-2128 GESSSTA
+2128 
-2135 DQLEDLN
+2135 
-2142 VPEHSV
+2142 
-2148 VPSATSTTTAEPALD
+2148 ATSTTTAEPALD

>member
-1 MDKKTSNLQDLLKNH
+1 MPRLPSPYNKQSAVGGAGGGPGAGTSIPLPATVAATRRCPPDKVRPAPTPTHQSQLVGLKHGNGGIGSASSSRSTSPSQQQSSQTGLSFIPQPRNQNPSNRQPTATTPSPRTSTVGKPSSVRTAQSSPYTATNAPTQQNKNSVLDKFKLFNNKEKNQDRGKASSGVSKRTSSSSGFSSARSEHSDSSTSLCDQSKLQLESPKSRALKSKLQSTKPAKQASPKTVRKEQSKAQSKIARTKGATDKSVGYNPPLEDVKPASKIAAAATKLAADKKSSNLHDLLKQQPP
-16 SSTQSQKT
+16 TQLQKPNPSQLV
-24 NNPTVTTPSKQ
+24 PAKQ
-35 ISQQESKNISNSSRN
+35 ISAQDPKNYGSLKNESS
-50 ELPIKQTTPR
+50 KQPPR

-66 GKIADSK
+66 GAKISDTK
-73 VHLQA
+73 IHLQNM
-78 LKVPPNGVN
+78 KVPPNGLN
-87 KDMLMQK
+87 KDVLAQKGLM
-94 NLLANA
+94 NNT
-100 NGIISRTDQEDAN
+100 NGMIKQ
-113 VTNMR
+113 
-118 NNPSPFDRH
+118 PDREEMVINDENSSIDH
-127 TQCMNQANLPYE
+127 TMSMNQANLCDQKHAMQPRHNDIGENLLGHNQPPATENANSPSRQQNTSLPAKPRAPNEAQEAE
-139 RIVEKEMDIDVGESN
+139 RANGMQTPPMSPRHNPEATADVKMATIQEGSAVPPTTYVN
-154 MEDRKQDS
+154 SAPTHGHVSSPLNFGANKQPPMLGS
-162 SISETLSGSPWKMQ
+162 PLQGSALNASGSP
-176 NVATREEEKI
+176 
-186 IKDSLGEEEEEEEE
+186 G
-200 EDVKINGLPV
+200 
-210 SNESTPGSSRDDPRG
+210 
-225 RSNSENKDLTVKDE
+225 
-239 AMNPEPPTSQVQNT
+239 
-253 NVHIHVFP
+253 
-261 QGKQILGGP
+261 
-270 FQGPTLSVTG
+270 
-280 PCSSIPKPTALVKG
+280 SSIPKPTALVKG
-294 TSKPPKENNGPS
+294 TSKPPKENCMPS
-306 MPTPT
+306 VPTPT
-311 KLKGDILHRAKLD
+311 KLKADALHRKLD

-330 VSPMPSFS
+330 VSPMPSIS

-395 GSTCGSGSGG
+395 SSTCG
-405 GGGGSLADD
+405 GGSMGDD

-452 HSSSHHHVSHDYA
+452 HSSSHHHVGHDYA
-465 DIDIASGYLSDGEV
+465 DIDVASGYLSDGEV
-479 LRGGMSVGSR
+479 LRGGMTVGSR

-508 RRINPAY
+508 RRINPSY
-515 GHDRERYVGGS
+515 NQDHERYVGGS

-533 KELVSS
+533 KELVTS

-546 SANTVRSDGAG
+546 SANVVRSDGGCIGGGPGSGGVIAG
-557 GGCIV
+557 G
-562 GGAVGGGNLVGGAG
+562 
-576 ALLGA
+576 LLGG
-581 CSGGSDALAELT
+581 CSGGNDALAELT
-593 IEELASIPA
+593 IEDLASIPA

-607 ANHTGHSTHHKKVP
+607 ANHTGHSSHHKRVP

-632 SSATP
+632 NSATP
-637 QGAQQSNNL
+637 QGAQQSSNL

-655 PGSGHHPHTKKSD
+655 PGGGHHPHVKKSD
-668 SSQQTESS
+668 SSQQTDNTP
-676 AFKHQQQ
+676 FKHQQQ
-683 QQGSNG
+683 PGSN
-689 SSNSSSNSQQ
+689 SSANSSSNSQQ
-699 WRKYIEAGTARD
+699 WKKYIEAGAARD
-711 RERDKEGTPT
+711 RERDKEGAPP

-732 HRKQTMA
+732 HRKQAMA

-745 KAQKV
+745 KPQKV
-750 SSGTSTGNSSNSSGS
+750 SSGTSTSGS
-765 SNKVRGVP
+765 SKVRGVP

-789 PNGVQNGSKDATTR
+789 PNGVQNGGKDSAR
-803 TAQVKVSGGTQTCT
+803 TAQVSAVPRTKVKVSGGTQTCT

-872 FAAAHYRERGAGGG
+872 FASAHHRERGSGAG
-886 PVNASFS
+886 PTTTSFS

-911 AAPDLPGYYTPNS
+911 AAPDLQGYYTPNS
-924 PYATSWMRHSNTY
+924 PYTTSWMRHSNTY
-937 TPSGRSQ
+937 TPSGRTQ

-966 ARLLMHQRDSTGSP
+966 ARLLIHQRDSTGSP

-999 YPSMLARGSGTSS
+999 YPSMLARGSGASS
-1012 SVGEEAGIG
+1012 SVGEEVGVGVG
-1021 MGIGVGVEPYYSVP
+1021 MGVGVEPYYSVP
-1035 VGSAGCT
+1035 VGSTGCT

-1070 DDDIHGSSVSLVSTT
+1070 DDDIHGSSVSLVSTA

-1100 RKLRRELLDA
+1100 RKLRRELVDA

-1122 TNVCSRQVHDGYAT
+1122 TN
-1136 IRSRGR
+1136 
-1142 NRPRPITDSEENLIV
+1142 
-1157 DSGGGGGGDDGS
+1157 
-1169 GSYTLG
+1169 
-1175 SRIQISSRNFTDDD
+1175 
-1189 VHRTSLDQRWMNNG
+1189 
-1203 KTIVETYGTLRA
+1203 
-1215 PSRKYDTRSTN
+1215 
-1226 QTNLKTFRQNLA
+1226 
-1238 NQNGVRK
+1238 
-1245 EPRNVRRSR
+1245 
-1254 SCVIVDE
+1254 
-1261 KKCNFKNNNNDKV
+1261 
-1274 IDNVE
+1274 
-1279 DKIDRDRNEERT
+1279 
-1291 LRSFIPIDEKSSRR
+1291 
-1305 VIIRH
+1305 
-1310 SGLPRSKMVQSGT
+1310 
-1323 KKSVAG
+1323 
-1329 GIVREER
+1329 
-1336 KNDSHLTRSEFERAG
+1336 
-1351 GGGGGL
+1351 
-1357 VDKDIGASE
+1357 
-1366 PIYALPNNGS
+1366 
-1376 SSRSRRDRRAVV
+1376 
-1388 VDGNYVQS
+1388 
-1396 GDLYRTTVKY
+1396 
-1406 IEDVNK
+1406 
-1412 NIAEIENNY
+1412 
-1421 KRSDKSNNSSY
+1421 
-1432 GMINKISKDE
+1432 
-1442 TTLCLSDDFCGYL
+1442 
-1455 RNRGGMVPM
+1455 
-1464 PPISP
+1464 
-1469 NFGENFAD
+1469 
-1477 NLDESNEPII
+1477 
-1487 CNRRIEIAKSIR
+1487 
-1499 HLSAS
+1499 
-1504 GTRRKIP
+1504 
-1511 PSPSVRSS
+1511 
-1519 SLSSTSRH
+1519 
-1527 STGSTTTSST
+1527 
-1537 KSTDSLHAIDESTN
+1537 
-1551 EKAYLLRERDTG
+1551 
-1563 ELVSAS
+1563 
-1569 ISDGIESK
+1569 
-1577 DDSTDDDRSFE
+1577 
-1588 ITQRTSCQNTLLLDA
+1588 
-1603 NNLEKNRHEFNT
+1603 
-1615 LARTNLSN
+1615 
-1623 LYARCGD
+1623 
-1630 VLPMNLDNNKY
+1630 
-1641 GTLPYRRSKE
+1641 
-1651 RIIGRSLH
+1651 
-1659 KSIEDVLDRT
+1659 
-1669 SREKIEPSFRACS
+1669 
-1682 SSIDVSDGSSLTRDS
+1682 
-1697 IYPMDATDVIL
+1697 
-1708 KGQLERSRLNLTIG
+1708 
-1722 DTFPTTIFGFNN
+1722 
-1734 RTRHDSFK
+1734 
-1742 SDTNNDESGK
+1742 
-1752 YLHTLFATLPR
+1752 
-1763 RGNISR
+1763 
-1769 DQVSND
+1769 
-1775 SPRRLSGNVTLLEPL
+1775 
-1790 YEHAVSDPVKPR
+1790 
-1802 STDNV
+1802 
-1807 IPWWELATRKYRHR
+1807 
-1821 SCPSLQAHV
+1821 AHV

-1875 AGLNNGPGGSGNN
+1875 AGLNNGQHANN

-1893 LGDSDSGNTGCT
+1893 LGDSDSGTTGCT
-1905 GGGGNS
+1905 GNS
-1911 GHHQGASM
+1911 NHQGASM

-1939 ASSSHQ
+1939 ASSHH

-1973 EDCKD
+1973 EDCKESTGGD
-1978 GASGELSVP
+1978 LSAP
-1987 NSPRLPTASKH
+1987 NSPRLPSASKH
-1998 ENARNQSGTRS
+1998 DSPHGQGARN
-2009 NGQKSPEAENPLT
+2009 NGQKSPEVENPLT

-2035 EDVDE
+2035 EDVVE

-2115 MTEVASSVAALSN
+2115 MTEVASTVAALAN
-2128 GESSSTA
+2128 GDTSTTA

-2142 VPEHSV
+2142 VPEHPV
-2148 VPSATSTTTAEPALD
+2148 VPSTTTSAGEPTLEQ
-2163 HDTDGKR
+2163 DTDGKR
-2170 INVAVYLGSEK
+2170 INVAIYLGSET
-2181 NFNYNLISGNTSDS
+2181 NFNYNLVTGSTSDGS
-2195 GIIGEP
+2195 IGEP

-2212 NKTSWDALDSIVR
+2212 NKTTWDSLDSTVR

-2238 TNLGLGID
+2238 TNLGLGVE

-2288 SWLAIDTLIPRS
+2288 SWLAVDTLIPRS
-2300 IVQRLISLLTEH
+2300 IVQRLVSLLTEH

-2334 ALVDADTDSKDAA
+2334 ALVDADNDTKDAT
-2347 AVATFIVD
+2347 AVATFNVD

-2362 KQYLAHIAERCDS
+2362 RQYLAHIAERCDS

-2455 RKLLEHELRESG
+2455 RKLLEHELRECG

-2506 FLSCPMEVAGS
+2506 FLSCPMEVTGS
-2517 QVWFTDLWNYSVIP
+2517 QVWFTDLWNYSVVP

-2542 LYGRRASGS
+2542 LYGRRVS
-2551 GNGESTWEDPAQ
+2551 GNGNGDTSWEDPTQ

-2585 RLRPEDVGYDVVTSG
+2585 RLRPEDVGYDLVASG
-2600 HTSGVGASS
+2600 HASGVGASS
-2609 VKSLGSTHS
+2609 VNSLGSTHS

-2671 GVESAL
+2671 DLMDGPLNGVLFRLQKYSAVRSEYRWVCVQK

>member
-1 MDKKTSNLQDLLKNH
+1 MPRLPSPYNKQSAVGGAGGGPGAGTTSIPLPATVAATRRCPPDKVRPAPTPTHQSQLGGLKHGNGGIGSASSSRSTSPSQQQSPQSGLSFIPQPRNQNSTNRQPAATTPSPRTSTVGKPSGVRTAQQSPYATTGAPTQQNKNSVLDKFKLFNNKEKNQDRGKASSGVSKRTSSSSGFSSARSEHSDSSTSLCDQSKLQVESPKSRALKSKLQSTKPAKQASPKTVRKEQSKAQSKIARTKGAPDKLVGYNPPLEDVKPTSKIGGVGAKPAVDKKSSNLHDLLKQQP
-16 SSTQSQKT
+16 SSQLQKP
-24 NNPTVTTPSKQ
+24 NPSVLMPPKQIAPQDAKNFGSLKNESSKQ
-35 ISQQESKNISNSSRN
+35 S
-50 ELPIKQTTPR
+50 PR

-66 GKIADSK
+66 AKIPDTK
-73 VHLQA
+73 VHLQNM
-78 LKVPPNGVN
+78 KVPPNGLN
-87 KDMLMQK
+87 KDVLAQK
-94 NLLANA
+94 VLLSNT
-100 NGIISRTDQEDAN
+100 NGMIKQTEHEEI
-113 VTNMR
+113 VITNE
-118 NNPSPFDRH
+118 NSSTIDH
-127 TQCMNQANLPYE
+127 TLSMNQANLCDQKSTVEKQKEIGENVLTNNQAAPVENSNPSKQQNTSLPVKARIPNEVHETE
-139 RIVEKEMDIDVGESN
+139 RINGKQTPPVSPRNSPETPMDVKMASIQENPAAAATTHVNVPPHGQVSN
-154 MEDRKQDS
+154 ALNFGANKQPPVLNS
-162 SISETLSGSPWKMQ
+162 PLQGSTLGASGSP
-176 NVATREEEKI
+176 
-186 IKDSLGEEEEEEEE
+186 G
-200 EDVKINGLPV
+200 
-210 SNESTPGSSRDDPRG
+210 
-225 RSNSENKDLTVKDE
+225 
-239 AMNPEPPTSQVQNT
+239 
-253 NVHIHVFP
+253 
-261 QGKQILGGP
+261 
-270 FQGPTLSVTG
+270 
-280 PCSSIPKPTALVKG
+280 SSIPKPTALVKG
-294 TSKPPKENNGPS
+294 TSKPPKENNMPGA
-306 MPTPT
+306 PTPT
-311 KLKGDILHRAKLD
+311 KLKADALHRKLD

-330 VSPMPSFS
+330 VSPMPSIS

-395 GSTCGSGSGG
+395 SSTCG
-405 GGGGSLADD
+405 GGSMGDD

-452 HSSSHHHVSHDYA
+452 HSSSHHHVGHDYA
-465 DIDIASGYLSDGEV
+465 DIDVASGYLSDGEV
-479 LRGGMSVGSR
+479 LRGGMTVGSR
-489 TLSDLCDGYMSE
+489 TISDLCDGYMSE

-508 RRINPAY
+508 RRINPSY
-515 GHDRERYVGGS
+515 GHDHERYVGGS

-533 KELVSS
+533 KELVTS

-546 SANTVRSDGAG
+546 SANVVRSDGGCIGSSPGSGSVIAG
-557 GGCIV
+557 G
-562 GGAVGGGNLVGGAG
+562 
-576 ALLGA
+576 LLGG
-581 CSGGSDALAELT
+581 CSGGNDALAELT
-593 IEELASIPA
+593 IEDLASIPA

-607 ANHTGHSTHHKKVP
+607 ANHTGHSSHHKRVP

-632 SSATP
+632 NSATP
-637 QGAQQSNNL
+637 QGAQQGSNL

-655 PGSGHHPHTKKSD
+655 PGHHPHVKKSD
-668 SSQQTESS
+668 SSQQTDNS

-683 QQGSNG
+683 PGLN
-689 SSNSSSNSQQ
+689 SSTNSSSNSQQ
-699 WRKYIEAGTARD
+699 WKKYIEAGAARD
-711 RERDKEGTPT
+711 RERDKEAAPP
-721 SPSPSRRSQDK
+721 SPNPSRRSQEK
-732 HRKQTMA
+732 HRKQAMA

-745 KAQKV
+745 KPQKV
-750 SSGTSTGNSSNSSGS
+750 SSGTSTSGS
-765 SNKVRGVP
+765 SKVRGVP

-789 PNGVQNGSKDATTR
+789 PNGVQNGGKDSTR
-803 TAQVKVSGGTQTCT
+803 TAQVSAVPRTKVKVSGGTQTCT
-817 TELQANSSSSNQ
+817 TELQANSSTSNQ

-872 FAAAHYRERGAGGG
+872 FASAHHRERGSGAG
-886 PVNASFS
+886 PTATSFS

-911 AAPDLPGYYTPNS
+911 AAPDLQGYYTPNS
-924 PYATSWMRHSNTY
+924 PYTTSWMRHSNTY

-966 ARLLMHQRDSTGSP
+966 ARLLIHQRDSTGSP
-980 APPRLNRSNSIRST
+980 APPRLNRSNSISHLRDRTFPRST

-999 YPSMLARGSGTSS
+999 YPSMLARGSGASS
-1012 SVGEEAGIG
+1012 SVGEEVGVGIG
-1021 MGIGVGVEPYYSVP
+1021 MGVGVEPYYSVP
-1035 VGSAGCT
+1035 VGSTGCT

-1070 DDDIHGSSVSLVSTT
+1070 DDDIHGSSVSLVSTA

-1100 RKLRRELLDA
+1100 RKLRRELVDA

-1122 TNVCSRQVHDGYAT
+1122 TN
-1136 IRSRGR
+1136 
-1142 NRPRPITDSEENLIV
+1142 
-1157 DSGGGGGGDDGS
+1157 
-1169 GSYTLG
+1169 
-1175 SRIQISSRNFTDDD
+1175 
-1189 VHRTSLDQRWMNNG
+1189 
-1203 KTIVETYGTLRA
+1203 
-1215 PSRKYDTRSTN
+1215 
-1226 QTNLKTFRQNLA
+1226 
-1238 NQNGVRK
+1238 
-1245 EPRNVRRSR
+1245 
-1254 SCVIVDE
+1254 
-1261 KKCNFKNNNNDKV
+1261 
-1274 IDNVE
+1274 
-1279 DKIDRDRNEERT
+1279 
-1291 LRSFIPIDEKSSRR
+1291 
-1305 VIIRH
+1305 
-1310 SGLPRSKMVQSGT
+1310 
-1323 KKSVAG
+1323 
-1329 GIVREER
+1329 
-1336 KNDSHLTRSEFERAG
+1336 
-1351 GGGGGL
+1351 
-1357 VDKDIGASE
+1357 
-1366 PIYALPNNGS
+1366 
-1376 SSRSRRDRRAVV
+1376 
-1388 VDGNYVQS
+1388 
-1396 GDLYRTTVKY
+1396 
-1406 IEDVNK
+1406 
-1412 NIAEIENNY
+1412 
-1421 KRSDKSNNSSY
+1421 
-1432 GMINKISKDE
+1432 
-1442 TTLCLSDDFCGYL
+1442 
-1455 RNRGGMVPM
+1455 
-1464 PPISP
+1464 
-1469 NFGENFAD
+1469 
-1477 NLDESNEPII
+1477 
-1487 CNRRIEIAKSIR
+1487 
-1499 HLSAS
+1499 
-1504 GTRRKIP
+1504 
-1511 PSPSVRSS
+1511 
-1519 SLSSTSRH
+1519 
-1527 STGSTTTSST
+1527 
-1537 KSTDSLHAIDESTN
+1537 
-1551 EKAYLLRERDTG
+1551 
-1563 ELVSAS
+1563 
-1569 ISDGIESK
+1569 
-1577 DDSTDDDRSFE
+1577 
-1588 ITQRTSCQNTLLLDA
+1588 
-1603 NNLEKNRHEFNT
+1603 
-1615 LARTNLSN
+1615 
-1623 LYARCGD
+1623 
-1630 VLPMNLDNNKY
+1630 
-1641 GTLPYRRSKE
+1641 
-1651 RIIGRSLH
+1651 
-1659 KSIEDVLDRT
+1659 
-1669 SREKIEPSFRACS
+1669 
-1682 SSIDVSDGSSLTRDS
+1682 
-1697 IYPMDATDVIL
+1697 
-1708 KGQLERSRLNLTIG
+1708 
-1722 DTFPTTIFGFNN
+1722 
-1734 RTRHDSFK
+1734 
-1742 SDTNNDESGK
+1742 
-1752 YLHTLFATLPR
+1752 
-1763 RGNISR
+1763 
-1769 DQVSND
+1769 
-1775 SPRRLSGNVTLLEPL
+1775 
-1790 YEHAVSDPVKPR
+1790 
-1802 STDNV
+1802 
-1807 IPWWELATRKYRHR
+1807 
-1821 SCPSLQAHV
+1821 AHV

-1875 AGLNNGPGGSGNN
+1875 AGLNNGPPANN

-1893 LGDSDSGNTGCT
+1893 LGDSDSGTTGCT
-1905 GGGGNS
+1905 GNS
-1911 GHHQGASM
+1911 NHQGASM

-1939 ASSSHQ
+1939 ASSHH

-1973 EDCKD
+1973 EDCKES
-1978 GASGELSVP
+1978 ASGDLSAP
-1987 NSPRLPTASKH
+1987 NSPRLPSASKH
-1998 ENARNQSGTRS
+1998 DSSRAQGTRS
-2009 NGQKSPEAENPLT
+2009 NGQKSPEVENPLT

-2035 EDVDE
+2035 EDVVE

-2115 MTEVASSVAALSN
+2115 MTEVASTVAALSN
-2128 GESSSTA
+2128 GDTSTTA

-2142 VPEHSV
+2142 VPEHPV
-2148 VPSATSTTTAEPALD
+2148 VPSTTSTTGEPTLEQ
-2163 HDTDGKR
+2163 DTDGKR
-2170 INVAVYLGSEK
+2170 INVAIYLGSEK
-2181 NFNYNLISGNTSDS
+2181 NFNYNLVTGSTSDGS
-2195 GIIGEP
+2195 IGEP
-2201 PHCVIANVCIS
+2201 PHCIIASVCIS
-2212 NKTSWDALDSIVR
+2212 NKTTWDSLDSTVR

-2238 TNLGLGID
+2238 TNLGLGVE

-2288 SWLAIDTLIPRS
+2288 SWLAVDTLIPRS

-2334 ALVDADTDSKDAA
+2334 ALVDADNDTKDAT
-2347 AVATFIVD
+2347 AVATFNVD

-2362 KQYLAHIAERCDS
+2362 RQYLAHIAERCDS

-2455 RKLLEHELRESG
+2455 RKLLEHELRECG

-2506 FLSCPMEVAGS
+2506 FLSCPMEVTGS
-2517 QVWFTDLWNYSVIP
+2517 QVWFTDLWNYSVVP

-2542 LYGRRASGS
+2542 LYGRRVS
-2551 GNGESTWEDPAQ
+2551 GNGNGDSSWEDPAQ

-2657 RHSEDLSSS
+2657 RQSEDLSSS

>member
-1 MDKKTSNLQDLLKNH
+1 MPKLPSPYNKQSSGVGGVGGGSGGGTSIPLPATVAATRRCPPDKVRPAPAPTHQSQLVGLKHGNGGVGSASSSRSTSPSQQQPSQGALSFIPQPRSQNTNRQPVATTPSPRASTVGRPNGGLRVQQQALPYSGNPTPAPQPNKNSVLDKFKLFNNKEKNQERGKASSGVSKRTSSSSGFSSARSEHSDSSTSLCDQSKAQAQESPKSRALKSKLQSAKPVKQASPKTGRKEQSKAQSKIARTSKGPLSSSEKLTMPYNNPVLEQDGKIASKVVATKLPNDKKTSNLQELAKQ
-16 SSTQSQKT
+16 SVTQSPKT
-24 NNPTVTTPSKQ
+24 NFSVLTPPRQINPQ
-35 ISQQESKNISNSSRN
+35 DIKNVNLKN
-50 ELPIKQTTPR
+50 ELPTTKPSSR

-66 GKIADSK
+66 GKIPDPK
-73 VHLQA
+73 IHLQNV
-78 LKVPPNGVN
+78 KSPPNGLN
-87 KDMLMQK
+87 KDLMIQK
-94 NLLANA
+94 AILANT
-100 NGIISRTDQEDAN
+100 NGIIKPSETVEMLTRENDVFNRTL
-113 VTNMR
+113 
-118 NNPSPFDRH
+118 S
-127 TQCMNQANLPYE
+127 MNQANLSDCKDFISKQKEPE
-139 RIVEKEMDIDVGESN
+139 VFEAQSEVESFDSASKTLESN
-154 MEDRKQDS
+154 QDKV
-162 SISETLSGSPWKMQ
+162 IC
-176 NVATREEEKI
+176 EEEVESIDIPNEKQHSPTDHRDPVTDEKPTNI
-186 IKDSLGEEEEEEEE
+186 
-200 EDVKINGLPV
+200 EDG
-210 SNESTPGSSRDDPRG
+210 
-225 RSNSENKDLTVKDE
+225 
-239 AMNPEPPTSQVQNT
+239 PTSSPAQSNLNFGPSKPLT
-253 NVHIHVFP
+253 NLNSP
-261 QGKQILGGP
+261 L
-270 FQGPTLSVTG
+270 QGPNLAGPGLSPG
-280 PCSSIPKPTALVKG
+280 SSIPKPTALVKG
-294 TSKPPKENNGPS
+294 TSKPSKESGIAGGV
-306 MPTPT
+306 PTPT
-311 KLKGDILHRAKLD
+311 KLKSGDTLHRKLD

-330 VSPMPSFS
+330 VSPMPSIS

-381 IDTTFEQMEKVLSE
+381 IDTTFEQLEKVLSE
-395 GSTCGSGSGG
+395 SSTCGGT
-405 GGGGSLADD
+405 LADD

-428 GYTPGARALQ
+428 GYTPGARGLQ
-438 TLPSRTTARQYTIL
+438 TLPSRTSTRQYTVL
-452 HSSSHHHVSHDYA
+452 HSSSHHHVGGHHDYA
-465 DIDIASGYLSDGEV
+465 DVDVASGYLSDGEV
-479 LRGGMSVGSR
+479 LRGGGMNVGSR

-508 RRINPAY
+508 RRLNPSY
-515 GHDRERYVGGS
+515 SHEHDRYVGSS

-533 KELVSS
+533 KELVTS
-539 RRVQKRP
+539 RRVQKSRP
-546 SANTVRSDGAG
+546 SGVARSDGGCIGSVSLGSGSNG
-557 GGCIV
+557 GG
-562 GGAVGGGNLVGGAG
+562 GGGGGVVVGGGIGVGVGGVVAG
-576 ALLGA
+576 GLLGS
-581 CSGGSDALAELT
+581 CSGGNDALAELT

-607 ANHTGHSTHHKKVP
+607 ANHTGHPSHHKRVP

-632 SSATP
+632 GSATP
-637 QGAQQSNNL
+637 QGAQQGNSHNL
-646 VYRVVSSRH
+646 VYRVVGSRGH
-655 PGSGHHPHTKKSD
+655 PGHHSHVKKSD

-683 QQGSNG
+683 QQQQQQQQGSN
-689 SSNSSSNSQQ
+689 SSSGSSNSQQ
-699 WRKYIEAGTARD
+699 WKKYIEAGVA
-711 RERDKEGTPT
+711 RERDKEGAPP

-732 HRKQTMA
+732 HRKQAMA

-745 KAQKV
+745 KPQKV
-750 SSGTSTGNSSNSSGS
+750 SSGTSTSGS
-765 SNKVRGVP
+765 SKVRGVP

-789 PNGVQNGSKDATTR
+789 PNGVQNGNKDATR
-803 TAQVKVSGGTQTCT
+803 TAQVSAVPRTKVKVSGGTQTCT
-817 TELQANSSSSNQ
+817 TELQANSSGSNQ

-872 FAAAHYRERGAGGG
+872 FASAHHRERGTGIG
-886 PVNASFS
+886 PANTSFS

-911 AAPDLPGYYTPNS
+911 AAPDLQGYYGTPNS
-924 PYATSWMRHSNTY
+924 PYTTSWMRHSNTY

-999 YPSMLARGSGTSS
+999 YPSMLARGSGASS
-1012 SVGEEAGIG
+1012 SVGEEVGIG
-1021 MGIGVGVEPYYSVP
+1021 MGVGVEPYYSVP

-1070 DDDIHGSSVSLVSTT
+1070 DDDIHGSSVSLVSTA

-1122 TNVCSRQVHDGYAT
+1122 TN
-1136 IRSRGR
+1136 
-1142 NRPRPITDSEENLIV
+1142 
-1157 DSGGGGGGDDGS
+1157 
-1169 GSYTLG
+1169 
-1175 SRIQISSRNFTDDD
+1175 
-1189 VHRTSLDQRWMNNG
+1189 
-1203 KTIVETYGTLRA
+1203 
-1215 PSRKYDTRSTN
+1215 
-1226 QTNLKTFRQNLA
+1226 
-1238 NQNGVRK
+1238 
-1245 EPRNVRRSR
+1245 
-1254 SCVIVDE
+1254 
-1261 KKCNFKNNNNDKV
+1261 
-1274 IDNVE
+1274 
-1279 DKIDRDRNEERT
+1279 
-1291 LRSFIPIDEKSSRR
+1291 
-1305 VIIRH
+1305 
-1310 SGLPRSKMVQSGT
+1310 
-1323 KKSVAG
+1323 
-1329 GIVREER
+1329 
-1336 KNDSHLTRSEFERAG
+1336 
-1351 GGGGGL
+1351 
-1357 VDKDIGASE
+1357 
-1366 PIYALPNNGS
+1366 
-1376 SSRSRRDRRAVV
+1376 
-1388 VDGNYVQS
+1388 
-1396 GDLYRTTVKY
+1396 
-1406 IEDVNK
+1406 
-1412 NIAEIENNY
+1412 
-1421 KRSDKSNNSSY
+1421 
-1432 GMINKISKDE
+1432 
-1442 TTLCLSDDFCGYL
+1442 
-1455 RNRGGMVPM
+1455 
-1464 PPISP
+1464 
-1469 NFGENFAD
+1469 
-1477 NLDESNEPII
+1477 
-1487 CNRRIEIAKSIR
+1487 
-1499 HLSAS
+1499 
-1504 GTRRKIP
+1504 
-1511 PSPSVRSS
+1511 
-1519 SLSSTSRH
+1519 
-1527 STGSTTTSST
+1527 
-1537 KSTDSLHAIDESTN
+1537 
-1551 EKAYLLRERDTG
+1551 
-1563 ELVSAS
+1563 
-1569 ISDGIESK
+1569 
-1577 DDSTDDDRSFE
+1577 
-1588 ITQRTSCQNTLLLDA
+1588 
-1603 NNLEKNRHEFNT
+1603 
-1615 LARTNLSN
+1615 
-1623 LYARCGD
+1623 
-1630 VLPMNLDNNKY
+1630 
-1641 GTLPYRRSKE
+1641 
-1651 RIIGRSLH
+1651 
-1659 KSIEDVLDRT
+1659 
-1669 SREKIEPSFRACS
+1669 
-1682 SSIDVSDGSSLTRDS
+1682 
-1697 IYPMDATDVIL
+1697 
-1708 KGQLERSRLNLTIG
+1708 
-1722 DTFPTTIFGFNN
+1722 
-1734 RTRHDSFK
+1734 
-1742 SDTNNDESGK
+1742 
-1752 YLHTLFATLPR
+1752 
-1763 RGNISR
+1763 
-1769 DQVSND
+1769 
-1775 SPRRLSGNVTLLEPL
+1775 
-1790 YEHAVSDPVKPR
+1790 
-1802 STDNV
+1802 
-1807 IPWWELATRKYRHR
+1807 
-1821 SCPSLQAHV
+1821 AHV

-1875 AGLNNGPGGSGNN
+1875 AGLNNGPAANN

-1893 LGDSDSGNTGCT
+1893 LGDSESGTTGCT
-1905 GGGGNS
+1905 GTSNS
-1911 GHHQGASM
+1911 SNHHQGASM

-1939 ASSSHQ
+1939 ASSNHH

-1973 EDCKD
+1973 EDCKESPAGD
-1978 GASGELSVP
+1978 LSAP
-1987 NSPRLPTASKH
+1987 NSPRLPTSSKH
-1998 ENARNQSGTRS
+1998 DSSRNQAARS
-2009 NGQKSPEAENPLT
+2009 NGQKSPDHENPLS

-2074 KMRNE
+2074 KMRYE

-2128 GESSSTA
+2128 GDASSTA

-2142 VPEHSV
+2142 VPVEHDV
-2148 VPSATSTTTAEPALD
+2148 VPSNTTTSEPILEQ
-2163 HDTDGKR
+2163 DTDGKR
-2170 INVAVYLGSEK
+2170 INVAVYLGSER
-2181 NFNYNLISGNTSDS
+2181 NFNYNLITGNGSADGT
-2195 GIIGEP
+2195 IGEP
-2201 PHCVIANVCIS
+2201 PHCIIASVCIS
-2212 NKTSWDALDSIVR
+2212 NKTSWDALDSMVR

-2238 TNLGLGID
+2238 TNLGLGVE
-2246 CVAAYHLGEASRCT
+2246 CVAAYHLGEASKCT
-2260 TDSQHPELLP
+2260 SDSQHPELLP
-2270 CGYLIGHVKT
+2270 CGYLVGDVKT

-2288 SWLAIDTLIPRS
+2288 SWLAVDTLIPRS

-2334 ALVDADTDSKDAA
+2334 ALVDADNDTKDAA
-2347 AVATFIVD
+2347 AVAMFNVK

-2362 KQYLAHIAERCDS
+2362 RQYLAHIAERCDS
-2375 NAADELPRVI
+2375 SDADELPRVI
-2385 ILENLQ
+2385 ILEDLQ

-2455 RKLLEHELRESG
+2455 RKLLEHELCECA

-2480 LPRVWLHLNKFL
+2480 LPRVWLHLNRFL

-2531 YLVEAVREGLT
+2531 YLVEAVRESLT
-2542 LYGRRASGS
+2542 LYGRRVS
-2551 GNGESTWEDPAQ
+2551 GNGNGEPTWEDPAQ

-2569 PWISTHA
+2569 PWLSRHA

-2585 RLRPEDVGYDVVTSG
+2585 RLRPEDVGYDVVSSG

-2609 VKSLGSTHS
+2609 VQSLGSTHS

-2666 TSSSR
+2666 TR

>member
-1 MDKKTSNLQDLLKNH
+1 MACIRAPRSVRSSSDDIKADSTRNIVQIYTDWANHYLERGGFKRRVTDLQSDLCDGVLLADLVEAVTNQRVIDVNRKPRSAQQMVENVSLCVGALRALGADVGAVNPGDLATGSTLTPVLALLYALSQHKQRAKQLLDMPRLPSPYNKQTGVGGPGTGPGGTSIPLPATVAATRRCPPDKVRPAPAPAHQTQLGGLKHGNGGIGSASSSRSTSPSQQQIPQGGLSFIPQPRSQNTGRQPTATTPSPRASTVGRPGGGLRAPQPSPYSGTVAPPVQQGKNSVLDKFKLFNNKEKNQERVKASSGVSKRTSSSSGFSSARSEYSDSSTSLCDQNKAQVESPKSRALKSKLQAKPAKQASPKSARKDQTKTQSKIARTKGTEKLLYNPTLEEAKASKISNAGPKLAVDKKASNLDLLKQ
-16 SSTQSQKT
+16 TSQLQKS
-24 NNPTVTTPSKQ
+24 NSPLATPKQ
-35 ISQQESKNISNSSRN
+35 IPQETKILANSKTDPVKSC
-50 ELPIKQTTPR
+50 QR
-60 PKMELP
+60 PKMDLP
-66 GKIADSK
+66 AK
-73 VHLQA
+73 LQDPKA
-78 LKVPPNGVN
+78 HPQGMKVPPNGYN
-87 KDMLMQK
+87 KDV
-94 NLLANA
+94 LLQRGLVTNA
-100 NGIISRTDQEDAN
+100 NGMIKQSGQEAEFGC
-113 VTNMR
+113 
-118 NNPSPFDRH
+118 SPTSENGPVFDN
-127 TQCMNQANLPYE
+127 TLSMNQAN
-139 RIVEKEMDIDVGESN
+139 SN
-154 MEDRKQDS
+154 L
-162 SISETLSGSPWKMQ
+162 SEEQ
-176 NVATREEEKI
+176 
-186 IKDSLGEEEEEEEE
+186 
-200 EDVKINGLPV
+200 
-210 SNESTPGSSRDDPRG
+210 NESTNKCLQRNEDASKNGQTSCESIRERESKPQNASNISDPKSAEVAVHAKESPHPGESIGDS
-225 RSNSENKDLTVKDE
+225 SENK
-239 AMNPEPPTSQVQNT
+239 TSGSEDFENLNNLSSCQ
-253 NVHIHVFP
+253 H
-261 QGKQILGGP
+261 GKQNNGTSSP
-270 FQGPTLSVTG
+270 QTLSSSGVSPG
-280 PCSSIPKPTALVKG
+280 SSIPKPTALVKG
-294 TSKPPKENNGPS
+294 TSKPPKETSVPS
-306 MPTPT
+306 VPTPT
-311 KLKGDILHRAKLD
+311 KHKSDSLHRKLD

-330 VSPMPSFS
+330 VSPMPSIS

-395 GSTCGSGSGG
+395 SSTC
-405 GGGGSLADD
+405 GGGGSMADD

-428 GYTPGARALQ
+428 GYTPGARGLQ
-438 TLPSRTTARQYTIL
+438 TLPSRTTARQYTVL
-452 HSSSHHHVSHDYA
+452 HSSSHHHVGHDYA

-479 LRGGMSVGSR
+479 LRGGGMNVGSR

-508 RRINPAY
+508 RRINPSYA
-515 GHDRERYVGGS
+515 HDHDRYVGGS

-533 KELVSS
+533 KELVNS

-546 SANTVRSDGAG
+546 SGNGRSDG
-557 GGCIV
+557 GCI
-562 GGAVGGGNLVGGAG
+562 GGSGAG
-576 ALLGA
+576 VEGGLLGG
-581 CSGGSDALAELT
+581 CSGGNDALAELT
-593 IEELASIPA
+593 IEDLASIPA

-607 ANHTGHSTHHKKVP
+607 SNHTGHPSHHKRVP
-621 GGGGVIVGGGG
+621 GGGSVIVGGGVG
-632 SSATP
+632 AASSATP
-637 QGAQQSNNL
+637 QGAQQQGNNL

-655 PGSGHHPHTKKSD
+655 PATGHHPHVKKSD
-668 SSQQTESS
+668 SSQQTDTS
-676 AFKHQQQ
+676 AFKQQQ
-683 QQGSNG
+683 QQQQQQLQQQQQQNVNCSN
-689 SSNSSSNSQQ
+689 SSSSNSQQ
-699 WRKYIEAGTARD
+699 WKKYIEAGAARD
-711 RERDKEGTPT
+711 RDRDKEGAPP
-721 SPSPSRRSQDK
+721 SPSPSRRSQVRGDK
-732 HRKQTMA
+732 HRKQAMA

-745 KAQKV
+745 KPQKV
-750 SSGTSTGNSSNSSGS
+750 SSGTSTSGS
-765 SNKVRGVP
+765 SKVRGVP

-789 PNGVQNGSKDATTR
+789 PNGAQNGGKDAAR
-803 TAQVKVSGGTQTCT
+803 TAQVSAVPRTKVKVSGGTQTCT
-817 TELQANSSSSNQ
+817 TELQANSSGSNQ
-829 GHHYKSYSLTGPSAS
+829 GGHHYKSYSLTGASAS

-872 FAAAHYRERGAGGG
+872 FAAAHHRERGGGGG
-886 PVNASFS
+886 PQTSSFS

-911 AAPDLPGYYTPNS
+911 AAPDLQGYYAPNS
-924 PYATSWMRHSNTY
+924 PYTTSWMRHSNTY

-999 YPSMLARGSGTSS
+999 YPSMLARGSGASS
-1012 SVGEEAGIG
+1012 SVGEEVGVG

-1035 VGSAGCT
+1035 VGTASCT

-1070 DDDIHGSSVSLVSTT
+1070 DDDIHGSSVSLVSTA

-1100 RKLRRELLDA
+1100 RKLRRELVDA

-1122 TNVCSRQVHDGYAT
+1122 TN
-1136 IRSRGR
+1136 
-1142 NRPRPITDSEENLIV
+1142 
-1157 DSGGGGGGDDGS
+1157 
-1169 GSYTLG
+1169 
-1175 SRIQISSRNFTDDD
+1175 
-1189 VHRTSLDQRWMNNG
+1189 
-1203 KTIVETYGTLRA
+1203 
-1215 PSRKYDTRSTN
+1215 
-1226 QTNLKTFRQNLA
+1226 
-1238 NQNGVRK
+1238 
-1245 EPRNVRRSR
+1245 
-1254 SCVIVDE
+1254 
-1261 KKCNFKNNNNDKV
+1261 
-1274 IDNVE
+1274 
-1279 DKIDRDRNEERT
+1279 
-1291 LRSFIPIDEKSSRR
+1291 
-1305 VIIRH
+1305 
-1310 SGLPRSKMVQSGT
+1310 
-1323 KKSVAG
+1323 
-1329 GIVREER
+1329 
-1336 KNDSHLTRSEFERAG
+1336 
-1351 GGGGGL
+1351 
-1357 VDKDIGASE
+1357 
-1366 PIYALPNNGS
+1366 
-1376 SSRSRRDRRAVV
+1376 
-1388 VDGNYVQS
+1388 
-1396 GDLYRTTVKY
+1396 
-1406 IEDVNK
+1406 
-1412 NIAEIENNY
+1412 
-1421 KRSDKSNNSSY
+1421 
-1432 GMINKISKDE
+1432 
-1442 TTLCLSDDFCGYL
+1442 
-1455 RNRGGMVPM
+1455 
-1464 PPISP
+1464 
-1469 NFGENFAD
+1469 
-1477 NLDESNEPII
+1477 
-1487 CNRRIEIAKSIR
+1487 
-1499 HLSAS
+1499 
-1504 GTRRKIP
+1504 
-1511 PSPSVRSS
+1511 
-1519 SLSSTSRH
+1519 
-1527 STGSTTTSST
+1527 
-1537 KSTDSLHAIDESTN
+1537 
-1551 EKAYLLRERDTG
+1551 
-1563 ELVSAS
+1563 
-1569 ISDGIESK
+1569 
-1577 DDSTDDDRSFE
+1577 
-1588 ITQRTSCQNTLLLDA
+1588 
-1603 NNLEKNRHEFNT
+1603 
-1615 LARTNLSN
+1615 
-1623 LYARCGD
+1623 
-1630 VLPMNLDNNKY
+1630 
-1641 GTLPYRRSKE
+1641 
-1651 RIIGRSLH
+1651 
-1659 KSIEDVLDRT
+1659 
-1669 SREKIEPSFRACS
+1669 
-1682 SSIDVSDGSSLTRDS
+1682 
-1697 IYPMDATDVIL
+1697 
-1708 KGQLERSRLNLTIG
+1708 
-1722 DTFPTTIFGFNN
+1722 
-1734 RTRHDSFK
+1734 
-1742 SDTNNDESGK
+1742 
-1752 YLHTLFATLPR
+1752 
-1763 RGNISR
+1763 
-1769 DQVSND
+1769 
-1775 SPRRLSGNVTLLEPL
+1775 
-1790 YEHAVSDPVKPR
+1790 
-1802 STDNV
+1802 
-1807 IPWWELATRKYRHR
+1807 
-1821 SCPSLQAHV
+1821 AHV

-1860 ELRET
+1860 ELRDT

-1875 AGLNNGPGGSGNN
+1875 AGLNSASSSN

-1893 LGDSDSGNTGCT
+1893 LGDSEGTTGCT
-1905 GGGGNS
+1905 GSNN
-1911 GHHQGASM
+1911 HQGSSI

-1939 ASSSHQ
+1939 ASSHH

-1978 GASGELSVP
+1978 GPGELSAP
-1987 NSPRLPTASKH
+1987 NSPRLPTAAKH
-1998 ENARNQSGTRS
+1998 ELSQGHGPGHGTRS
-2009 NGQKSPEAENPLT
+2009 NGQKSPEHENGLT

-2040 LKKQLREKDLVLTD
+2040 LKKQLREKDMVLTD

-2110 DRRFS
+2110 ERRFS

-2128 GESSSTA
+2128 GDNTSAA

-2142 VPEHSV
+2142 VPEHPV
-2148 VPSATSTTTAEPALD
+2148 VPSTAATTNEP
-2163 HDTDGKR
+2163 HMEQDTDGKR
-2170 INVAVYLGSEK
+2170 ISVAVYLGSEK
-2181 NFNYNLISGNTSDS
+2181 TFNFNMSGNPDGASD
-2195 GIIGEP
+2195 P
-2201 PHCVIANVCIS
+2201 AHCVIASVCIS
-2212 NKTSWDALDSIVR
+2212 NKTSWDALDSTVR

-2238 TNLGLGID
+2238 TNLGLGVE

-2270 CGYLIGHVKT
+2270 CGYLVGHVKT

-2288 SWLAIDTLIPRS
+2288 SWLAVDTLIPRS
-2300 IVQRLISLLTEH
+2300 IVQRLVSLLTEH

-2334 ALVDADTDSKDAA
+2334 ALVDADTDTKDAA
-2347 AVATFIVD
+2347 AVATFNVD

-2362 KQYLAHIAERCDS
+2362 RQYLAHIAERCDS

-2467 GTRNAEMAAVVEW
+2467 GARNAEMAAVVEW
-2480 LPRVWLHLNKFL
+2480 IPRVWLHLNKFL

-2542 LYGRRASGS
+2542 LYGRRVS
-2551 GNGESTWEDPAQ
+2551 GNGNSESSWEDPAQ

-2600 HTSGVGASS
+2600 HSSGVGASS
-2609 VKSLGSTHS
+2609 VKSLGSAHS

>member
-1 MDKKTSNLQDLLKNH
+1 MGNSGSSGGASRKARSLPNSPEAHRLPSPYNKQSAVGGAGGGPGAGTTSIPLPATVAATRRCPPDKVRPAPTPTHQSQLGGLKHGNGGIGSASSSRSTSPSQQQSPQSGLSFIPQPRNQNSTNRQPAATTPSPRTSTVGKPSGVRTAQQSPYATTGAPTQQNKNSVLDKFKLFNNKEKNQDRGKASSGVSKRTSSSSGFSSARSEHSDSSTSLCDQSKLQVESPKSRALKSKLQSTKPAKQASPKTVRKEQSKAQSKIARTKGAPDKLVGYNPPLEDVKPTSKIGGVGAKPAVDKKSSNLHDLLKQQP
-16 SSTQSQKT
+16 SSQLQKP
-24 NNPTVTTPSKQ
+24 NPSVLMPPKQIAPQDAKNFGSLKNDSSKQ
-35 ISQQESKNISNSSRN
+35 S
-50 ELPIKQTTPR
+50 PR

-66 GKIADSK
+66 AKIPDTK
-73 VHLQA
+73 VHLQNM
-78 LKVPPNGVN
+78 KVPPNGLN
-87 KDMLMQK
+87 KDVLAQK
-94 NLLANA
+94 VLLSNT
-100 NGIISRTDQEDAN
+100 NGMIKQTEHEEI
-113 VTNMR
+113 VITNE
-118 NNPSPFDRH
+118 NSSTIDH
-127 TQCMNQANLPYE
+127 TLSMNQANLCDQKSTVEKQKEIGENVLTNNQAAPVENSNPSKQQNTSLPVKARIPNEVHETE
-139 RIVEKEMDIDVGESN
+139 RINGKQTPPVSPRNSPETPMDVKMASIQENPAAAATTHVNVPPHGQVSN
-154 MEDRKQDS
+154 ALNFGANKQPPVLNS
-162 SISETLSGSPWKMQ
+162 PLQGSTLGASGSP
-176 NVATREEEKI
+176 
-186 IKDSLGEEEEEEEE
+186 G
-200 EDVKINGLPV
+200 
-210 SNESTPGSSRDDPRG
+210 
-225 RSNSENKDLTVKDE
+225 
-239 AMNPEPPTSQVQNT
+239 
-253 NVHIHVFP
+253 
-261 QGKQILGGP
+261 
-270 FQGPTLSVTG
+270 
-280 PCSSIPKPTALVKG
+280 SSIPKPTALVKG
-294 TSKPPKENNGPS
+294 TSKPPKENNMPGA
-306 MPTPT
+306 PTPT
-311 KLKGDILHRAKLD
+311 KLKADALHRKLD

-330 VSPMPSFS
+330 VSPMPSIS

-395 GSTCGSGSGG
+395 SSTCG
-405 GGGGSLADD
+405 GGSMGDD

-452 HSSSHHHVSHDYA
+452 HSSSHHHVGHDYA
-465 DIDIASGYLSDGEV
+465 DIDVASGYLSDGEV
-479 LRGGMSVGSR
+479 LRGGMTVGSR
-489 TLSDLCDGYMSE
+489 TISDLCDGYMSE

-508 RRINPAY
+508 RRINPSY
-515 GHDRERYVGGS
+515 GHDHERYVGGS

-533 KELVSS
+533 KELVTS

-546 SANTVRSDGAG
+546 SANVVRSDGGCIGSSPGSGSVIAG
-557 GGCIV
+557 G
-562 GGAVGGGNLVGGAG
+562 
-576 ALLGA
+576 LLGG
-581 CSGGSDALAELT
+581 CSGGNDALAELT
-593 IEELASIPA
+593 IEDLASIPA

-607 ANHTGHSTHHKKVP
+607 ANHTGHSSHHKRVP

-632 SSATP
+632 NSATP
-637 QGAQQSNNL
+637 QGAQQGSNL

-655 PGSGHHPHTKKSD
+655 PGHHPHVKKSD
-668 SSQQTESS
+668 SSQQTDNS

-683 QQGSNG
+683 PGLN
-689 SSNSSSNSQQ
+689 SSTNSSSNSQQ
-699 WRKYIEAGTARD
+699 WKKYIEAGAARD
-711 RERDKEGTPT
+711 RERDKEAAPP
-721 SPSPSRRSQDK
+721 SPNPSRRSQEK
-732 HRKQTMA
+732 HRKQAMA

-745 KAQKV
+745 KPQKV
-750 SSGTSTGNSSNSSGS
+750 SSGTSTSGS
-765 SNKVRGVP
+765 SKVRGVP

-789 PNGVQNGSKDATTR
+789 PNGVQNGGKDSTR
-803 TAQVKVSGGTQTCT
+803 TAQVSAVPRTKVKVSGGTQTCT
-817 TELQANSSSSNQ
+817 TELQANSSTSNQ

-872 FAAAHYRERGAGGG
+872 FASAHHRERGSGAG
-886 PVNASFS
+886 PTATSFS

-911 AAPDLPGYYTPNS
+911 AAPDLQGYYTPNS
-924 PYATSWMRHSNTY
+924 PYTTSWMRHSNTY

-966 ARLLMHQRDSTGSP
+966 ARLLIHQRDSTGSP
-980 APPRLNRSNSIRST
+980 APPRLNRSNSISHLRDRTFPRST

-999 YPSMLARGSGTSS
+999 YPSMLARGSGASS
-1012 SVGEEAGIG
+1012 SVGEEVGVGIG
-1021 MGIGVGVEPYYSVP
+1021 MGVGVEPYYSVP
-1035 VGSAGCT
+1035 VGSTGCT

-1070 DDDIHGSSVSLVSTT
+1070 DDDIHGSSVSLVSTA

-1100 RKLRRELLDA
+1100 RKLRRELVDA

-1122 TNVCSRQVHDGYAT
+1122 TN
-1136 IRSRGR
+1136 
-1142 NRPRPITDSEENLIV
+1142 
-1157 DSGGGGGGDDGS
+1157 
-1169 GSYTLG
+1169 
-1175 SRIQISSRNFTDDD
+1175 
-1189 VHRTSLDQRWMNNG
+1189 
-1203 KTIVETYGTLRA
+1203 
-1215 PSRKYDTRSTN
+1215 
-1226 QTNLKTFRQNLA
+1226 
-1238 NQNGVRK
+1238 
-1245 EPRNVRRSR
+1245 
-1254 SCVIVDE
+1254 
-1261 KKCNFKNNNNDKV
+1261 
-1274 IDNVE
+1274 
-1279 DKIDRDRNEERT
+1279 
-1291 LRSFIPIDEKSSRR
+1291 
-1305 VIIRH
+1305 
-1310 SGLPRSKMVQSGT
+1310 
-1323 KKSVAG
+1323 
-1329 GIVREER
+1329 
-1336 KNDSHLTRSEFERAG
+1336 
-1351 GGGGGL
+1351 
-1357 VDKDIGASE
+1357 
-1366 PIYALPNNGS
+1366 
-1376 SSRSRRDRRAVV
+1376 
-1388 VDGNYVQS
+1388 
-1396 GDLYRTTVKY
+1396 
-1406 IEDVNK
+1406 
-1412 NIAEIENNY
+1412 
-1421 KRSDKSNNSSY
+1421 
-1432 GMINKISKDE
+1432 
-1442 TTLCLSDDFCGYL
+1442 
-1455 RNRGGMVPM
+1455 
-1464 PPISP
+1464 
-1469 NFGENFAD
+1469 
-1477 NLDESNEPII
+1477 
-1487 CNRRIEIAKSIR
+1487 
-1499 HLSAS
+1499 
-1504 GTRRKIP
+1504 
-1511 PSPSVRSS
+1511 
-1519 SLSSTSRH
+1519 
-1527 STGSTTTSST
+1527 
-1537 KSTDSLHAIDESTN
+1537 
-1551 EKAYLLRERDTG
+1551 
-1563 ELVSAS
+1563 
-1569 ISDGIESK
+1569 
-1577 DDSTDDDRSFE
+1577 
-1588 ITQRTSCQNTLLLDA
+1588 
-1603 NNLEKNRHEFNT
+1603 
-1615 LARTNLSN
+1615 
-1623 LYARCGD
+1623 
-1630 VLPMNLDNNKY
+1630 
-1641 GTLPYRRSKE
+1641 
-1651 RIIGRSLH
+1651 
-1659 KSIEDVLDRT
+1659 
-1669 SREKIEPSFRACS
+1669 
-1682 SSIDVSDGSSLTRDS
+1682 
-1697 IYPMDATDVIL
+1697 
-1708 KGQLERSRLNLTIG
+1708 
-1722 DTFPTTIFGFNN
+1722 
-1734 RTRHDSFK
+1734 
-1742 SDTNNDESGK
+1742 
-1752 YLHTLFATLPR
+1752 
-1763 RGNISR
+1763 
-1769 DQVSND
+1769 
-1775 SPRRLSGNVTLLEPL
+1775 
-1790 YEHAVSDPVKPR
+1790 
-1802 STDNV
+1802 
-1807 IPWWELATRKYRHR
+1807 
-1821 SCPSLQAHV
+1821 AHV

-1875 AGLNNGPGGSGNN
+1875 AGLNNGPPANN

-1893 LGDSDSGNTGCT
+1893 LGDSDSGTTGCT
-1905 GGGGNS
+1905 GNS
-1911 GHHQGASM
+1911 NHQGASM

-1939 ASSSHQ
+1939 ASSHH

-1973 EDCKD
+1973 EDCKES
-1978 GASGELSVP
+1978 ASGDLSAP
-1987 NSPRLPTASKH
+1987 NSPRLPSASKH
-1998 ENARNQSGTRS
+1998 DSSRAQGTRS
-2009 NGQKSPEAENPLT
+2009 NGQKSPEVENPLT

-2035 EDVDE
+2035 EDVVE

-2115 MTEVASSVAALSN
+2115 MTEVASTVAALSN
-2128 GESSSTA
+2128 GDTSTTA

-2142 VPEHSV
+2142 VPEHPV
-2148 VPSATSTTTAEPALD
+2148 VPSTTSTTGEPTLEQ
-2163 HDTDGKR
+2163 DTDGKR
-2170 INVAVYLGSEK
+2170 INVAIYLGSEK
-2181 NFNYNLISGNTSDS
+2181 NFNYNLVTGSTSDGS
-2195 GIIGEP
+2195 IGEP
-2201 PHCVIANVCIS
+2201 PHCIIASVCIS
-2212 NKTSWDALDSIVR
+2212 NKTTWDSLDSTVR

-2238 TNLGLGID
+2238 TNLGLGVE

-2288 SWLAIDTLIPRS
+2288 SWLAVDTLIPRS

-2334 ALVDADTDSKDAA
+2334 ALVDADNDTKDAT
-2347 AVATFIVD
+2347 AVATFNVD

-2362 KQYLAHIAERCDS
+2362 RQYLAHIAERCDS

-2455 RKLLEHELRESG
+2455 RKLLEHELRECG

-2506 FLSCPMEVAGS
+2506 FLSCPMEVTGS
-2517 QVWFTDLWNYSVIP
+2517 QVWFTDLWNYSVVP

-2542 LYGRRASGS
+2542 LYGRRVS
-2551 GNGESTWEDPAQ
+2551 GNGNGDSSWEDPAQ

-2657 RHSEDLSSS
+2657 RQSEDLSSS

>member
-1 MDKKTSNLQDLLKNH
+1 MSLQAQAQAQRSARYSPQETIKIYTDWANYYLERGGCKRRVTDLQSDLCDGVLLADLVEAVTNQKVIDVNRKPRNAQQMVENVSLCVGALRALGADVGSVNPGELAAGSTLWPVLALLFALSRYKQRAKQLQDMPRLPSPYNKQSAVGGAGGGPGAGTTSIPLPATVAATRRCPPDKVRPAPTPTHQSQLGGLKHGNGGIGSASSSRSTSPSQQQSPQSGLSFIPQPRNQNSTNRQPAATTPSPRTSTVGKPSGVRTAQQSPYATTGAPTQQNKNSVLDKFKLFNNKEKNQDRGKASSGVSKRTSSSSGFSSARSEHSDSSTSLCDQSKLQVESPKSRALKSKLQSTKPAKQASPKTVRKEQSKAQSKIARTKGAPDKLVGYNPPLEDVKPTSKIGGVGAKPAVDKKSSNLHDLLKQQP
-16 SSTQSQKT
+16 SSQLQKP
-24 NNPTVTTPSKQ
+24 NPSVLMPPKQIAPQDAKNFGSLKNESSKQ
-35 ISQQESKNISNSSRN
+35 S
-50 ELPIKQTTPR
+50 PR

-66 GKIADSK
+66 AKIPDTK
-73 VHLQA
+73 VHLQNM
-78 LKVPPNGVN
+78 KVPPNGLN
-87 KDMLMQK
+87 KDVLAQK
-94 NLLANA
+94 VLLSNT
-100 NGIISRTDQEDAN
+100 NGMIKQTEHEEI
-113 VTNMR
+113 VITNE
-118 NNPSPFDRH
+118 NSSTIDH
-127 TQCMNQANLPYE
+127 TLSMNQANLCDQKSTVEKQKEIGENVLTNNQAAPVENSNPSKQQNTSLPVKARIPNEVHETE
-139 RIVEKEMDIDVGESN
+139 RINGKQTPPVSPRNSPETPMDVKMASIQENPAAAATTHVNVPPHGQVSN
-154 MEDRKQDS
+154 ALNFGANKQPPVLNS
-162 SISETLSGSPWKMQ
+162 PLQGSTLGASGSP
-176 NVATREEEKI
+176 
-186 IKDSLGEEEEEEEE
+186 G
-200 EDVKINGLPV
+200 
-210 SNESTPGSSRDDPRG
+210 
-225 RSNSENKDLTVKDE
+225 
-239 AMNPEPPTSQVQNT
+239 
-253 NVHIHVFP
+253 
-261 QGKQILGGP
+261 
-270 FQGPTLSVTG
+270 
-280 PCSSIPKPTALVKG
+280 SSIPKPTALVKG
-294 TSKPPKENNGPS
+294 TSKPPKENNMPGA
-306 MPTPT
+306 PTPT
-311 KLKGDILHRAKLD
+311 KLKADALHRKLD

-330 VSPMPSFS
+330 VSPMPSIS

-395 GSTCGSGSGG
+395 SSTCG
-405 GGGGSLADD
+405 GGSMGDD

-452 HSSSHHHVSHDYA
+452 HSSSHHHVGHDYA
-465 DIDIASGYLSDGEV
+465 DIDVASGYLSDGEV
-479 LRGGMSVGSR
+479 LRGGMTVGSR
-489 TLSDLCDGYMSE
+489 TISDLCDGYMSE

-508 RRINPAY
+508 RRINPSY
-515 GHDRERYVGGS
+515 GHDHERYVGGS

-533 KELVSS
+533 KELVTS

-546 SANTVRSDGAG
+546 SANVVRSDGGCIGSSPGSGSVIAG
-557 GGCIV
+557 G
-562 GGAVGGGNLVGGAG
+562 
-576 ALLGA
+576 LLGG
-581 CSGGSDALAELT
+581 CSGGNDALAELT
-593 IEELASIPA
+593 IEDLASIPA

-607 ANHTGHSTHHKKVP
+607 ANHTGHSSHHKRVP

-632 SSATP
+632 NSATP
-637 QGAQQSNNL
+637 QGAQQGSNL

-655 PGSGHHPHTKKSD
+655 PGHHPHVKKSD
-668 SSQQTESS
+668 SSQQTDNS

-683 QQGSNG
+683 PGLN
-689 SSNSSSNSQQ
+689 SSTNSSSNSQQ
-699 WRKYIEAGTARD
+699 WKKYIEAGAARD
-711 RERDKEGTPT
+711 RERDKEAAPP
-721 SPSPSRRSQDK
+721 SPNPSRRSQEK
-732 HRKQTMA
+732 HRKQAMA

-745 KAQKV
+745 KPQKV
-750 SSGTSTGNSSNSSGS
+750 SSGTSTSGS
-765 SNKVRGVP
+765 SKVRGVP

-789 PNGVQNGSKDATTR
+789 PNGVQNGGKDSTR
-803 TAQVKVSGGTQTCT
+803 TAQVSAVPRTKVKVSGGTQTCT
-817 TELQANSSSSNQ
+817 TELQANSSTSNQ

-872 FAAAHYRERGAGGG
+872 FASAHHRERGSGAG
-886 PVNASFS
+886 PTATSFS

-911 AAPDLPGYYTPNS
+911 AAPDLQGYYTPNS
-924 PYATSWMRHSNTY
+924 PYTTSWMRHSNTY

-966 ARLLMHQRDSTGSP
+966 ARLLIHQRDSTGSP
-980 APPRLNRSNSIRST
+980 APPRLNRSNSISHLRDRTFPRST

-999 YPSMLARGSGTSS
+999 YPSMLARGSGASS
-1012 SVGEEAGIG
+1012 SVGEEVGVGIG
-1021 MGIGVGVEPYYSVP
+1021 MGVGVEPYYSVP
-1035 VGSAGCT
+1035 VGSTGCT

-1070 DDDIHGSSVSLVSTT
+1070 DDDIHGSSVSLVSTA

-1100 RKLRRELLDA
+1100 RKLRRELVDA

-1122 TNVCSRQVHDGYAT
+1122 TN
-1136 IRSRGR
+1136 
-1142 NRPRPITDSEENLIV
+1142 
-1157 DSGGGGGGDDGS
+1157 
-1169 GSYTLG
+1169 
-1175 SRIQISSRNFTDDD
+1175 
-1189 VHRTSLDQRWMNNG
+1189 
-1203 KTIVETYGTLRA
+1203 
-1215 PSRKYDTRSTN
+1215 
-1226 QTNLKTFRQNLA
+1226 
-1238 NQNGVRK
+1238 
-1245 EPRNVRRSR
+1245 
-1254 SCVIVDE
+1254 
-1261 KKCNFKNNNNDKV
+1261 
-1274 IDNVE
+1274 
-1279 DKIDRDRNEERT
+1279 
-1291 LRSFIPIDEKSSRR
+1291 
-1305 VIIRH
+1305 
-1310 SGLPRSKMVQSGT
+1310 
-1323 KKSVAG
+1323 
-1329 GIVREER
+1329 
-1336 KNDSHLTRSEFERAG
+1336 
-1351 GGGGGL
+1351 
-1357 VDKDIGASE
+1357 
-1366 PIYALPNNGS
+1366 
-1376 SSRSRRDRRAVV
+1376 
-1388 VDGNYVQS
+1388 
-1396 GDLYRTTVKY
+1396 
-1406 IEDVNK
+1406 
-1412 NIAEIENNY
+1412 
-1421 KRSDKSNNSSY
+1421 
-1432 GMINKISKDE
+1432 
-1442 TTLCLSDDFCGYL
+1442 
-1455 RNRGGMVPM
+1455 
-1464 PPISP
+1464 
-1469 NFGENFAD
+1469 
-1477 NLDESNEPII
+1477 
-1487 CNRRIEIAKSIR
+1487 
-1499 HLSAS
+1499 
-1504 GTRRKIP
+1504 
-1511 PSPSVRSS
+1511 
-1519 SLSSTSRH
+1519 
-1527 STGSTTTSST
+1527 
-1537 KSTDSLHAIDESTN
+1537 
-1551 EKAYLLRERDTG
+1551 
-1563 ELVSAS
+1563 
-1569 ISDGIESK
+1569 
-1577 DDSTDDDRSFE
+1577 
-1588 ITQRTSCQNTLLLDA
+1588 
-1603 NNLEKNRHEFNT
+1603 
-1615 LARTNLSN
+1615 
-1623 LYARCGD
+1623 
-1630 VLPMNLDNNKY
+1630 
-1641 GTLPYRRSKE
+1641 
-1651 RIIGRSLH
+1651 
-1659 KSIEDVLDRT
+1659 
-1669 SREKIEPSFRACS
+1669 
-1682 SSIDVSDGSSLTRDS
+1682 
-1697 IYPMDATDVIL
+1697 
-1708 KGQLERSRLNLTIG
+1708 
-1722 DTFPTTIFGFNN
+1722 
-1734 RTRHDSFK
+1734 
-1742 SDTNNDESGK
+1742 
-1752 YLHTLFATLPR
+1752 
-1763 RGNISR
+1763 
-1769 DQVSND
+1769 
-1775 SPRRLSGNVTLLEPL
+1775 
-1790 YEHAVSDPVKPR
+1790 
-1802 STDNV
+1802 
-1807 IPWWELATRKYRHR
+1807 
-1821 SCPSLQAHV
+1821 AHV

-1875 AGLNNGPGGSGNN
+1875 AGLNNGPPANN

-1893 LGDSDSGNTGCT
+1893 LGDSDSGTTGCT
-1905 GGGGNS
+1905 GNS
-1911 GHHQGASM
+1911 NHQGASM

-1939 ASSSHQ
+1939 ASSHH

-1973 EDCKD
+1973 EDCKES
-1978 GASGELSVP
+1978 ASGDLSAP
-1987 NSPRLPTASKH
+1987 NSPRLPSASKH
-1998 ENARNQSGTRS
+1998 DSSRAQGTRS
-2009 NGQKSPEAENPLT
+2009 NGQKSPEVENPLT

-2035 EDVDE
+2035 EDVVE

-2115 MTEVASSVAALSN
+2115 MTEVASTVAALSN
-2128 GESSSTA
+2128 GDTSTTA

-2142 VPEHSV
+2142 VPEHPV
-2148 VPSATSTTTAEPALD
+2148 VPSTTSTTGEPTLEQ
-2163 HDTDGKR
+2163 DTDGKR
-2170 INVAVYLGSEK
+2170 INVAIYLGSEK
-2181 NFNYNLISGNTSDS
+2181 NFNYNLVTGSTSDGS
-2195 GIIGEP
+2195 IGEP
-2201 PHCVIANVCIS
+2201 PHCIIASVCIS
-2212 NKTSWDALDSIVR
+2212 NKTTWDSLDSTVR

-2238 TNLGLGID
+2238 TNLGLGVE

-2288 SWLAIDTLIPRS
+2288 SWLAVDTLIPRS

-2334 ALVDADTDSKDAA
+2334 ALVDADNDTKDAT
-2347 AVATFIVD
+2347 AVATFNVD

-2362 KQYLAHIAERCDS
+2362 RQYLAHIAERCDS

-2455 RKLLEHELRESG
+2455 RKLLEHELRECG

-2506 FLSCPMEVAGS
+2506 FLSCPMEVTGS
-2517 QVWFTDLWNYSVIP
+2517 QVWFTDLWNYSVVP

-2542 LYGRRASGS
+2542 LYGRRVS
-2551 GNGESTWEDPAQ
+2551 GNGNGDSSWEDPAQ

-2657 RHSEDLSSS
+2657 RQSEDLSSS